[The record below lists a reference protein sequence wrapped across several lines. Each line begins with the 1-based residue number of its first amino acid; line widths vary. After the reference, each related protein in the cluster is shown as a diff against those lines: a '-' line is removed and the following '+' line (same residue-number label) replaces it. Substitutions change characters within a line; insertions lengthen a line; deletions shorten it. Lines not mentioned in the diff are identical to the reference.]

1 MDNNDSRK
9 WLYESLKGKG
19 YDLGSYDEFDS
30 HADEA
35 DTRKWLYE
43 TARESGFDMGSYED
57 FDKGIGYRA
66 LRQEETISVN
76 PQTIADTF
84 SATKSEYPSLK
95 EMATVSRFA
104 PVDFS
109 QKAEVDAMSPYSVE
123 SLGSRLQQL
132 KKDGKLDM
140 IIHQKEERELDRI
153 YSPKKVENETDALE
167 NYRGRF
173 RLTERGKFLNEELDG
188 IRKEIT
194 DRYTNEYLA
203 SDRYKQLS
211 SRYSG
216 KQLNEE
222 IDKDFQQQ
230 YGDRISKDMAP
241 YMDAYN
247 QQVFNRYDVGI
258 QDDLTTLAK
267 GRTINQVA
275 DLRRDIEQELEKTQP
290 EINAPAGSA
299 FIPSS
304 AYGAAQRYGNVQ
316 SKEQQ
321 DRYTSLVAA
330 KNLLDEADDIVNEAS
345 KKGNTTFLGGF
356 SRGVRDKG
364 FDVDTWAMG
373 ITDTAY
379 GSLLR
384 KAAQKSDRGEELS
397 SEEKKLLEA
406 AAVNMATQAYFA
418 SDLGRGYKAGGTSA
432 QSIPFMLEFALNP
445 VSGSGNAIAK
455 GILKYGAKRFGLKAL
470 ESSAVKNG
478 LKVGS
483 RLAGDAV
490 AAAGMT
496 ATSGLG
502 HVASGA
508 QERMLGDVQFDF
520 NEDGKIRYTGR
531 DNQMSDGD
539 AWLRS
544 TLSNTLENQSEMV
557 FNAFKG
563 AGGVVGVPSTGSLF
577 PGIERFSASK
587 AGELYRAIKNNPTYR
602 KLAERTQFHGMPE
615 EYFEEVY
622 NNLVSLPLGEGSW
635 EESTDIDN
643 NIDTFLGVAPTSI
656 VMSML
661 GLGSVAKE
669 SYSTRRNR
677 ERFEKTLSQDELS
690 FFKDLKQRIKDGNI
704 EDAREVVKLTLNDKK
719 LTSEQKKEKI
729 RYVYDMLQENT
740 IEAVRNAEAEDAIQ
754 KETDDIVNS
763 SNQADGTVTECSR
776 IATNEIGETVLV
788 PGHIVGWM
796 GGTVVE
802 NPDGT
807 QSREGGH
814 PIWQPIGS
822 EERIT
827 LHEGEFDPESIKSM
841 PVQDMMDATAEMMR
855 EEAQKKADMESKYDL
870 SRISPPSGGITFT
883 DISGRQITIVDKN
896 PNDPGN
902 GWIVKAP
909 VLDEKGNPKKDEAG
923 NMLEENFPIT
933 NEDYYDTMQ
942 AQLNAQEEVANIQ
955 DESSNLSENQVK
967 DEILPPVGENIM
979 SPYEVTDAI
988 AEVNPTTEPIQEP
1001 NANIL
1006 ASESPVIYKKDKAG
1020 NDTDEVDFENMPI
1033 ENSINYLND
1042 LTGDIDATYKS
1053 VGKTLKKASE
1063 HLVSIQEKVS
1073 KIESEGVDYTDK
1085 KEVNAYN
1092 KAKLELAEAQKK
1104 VDYWNSIGEEIAA
1117 SRVQPGD
1124 KTAEAILSMGEPMNG
1139 EELAAMM
1146 LGTGRLP
1153 ILYDSYKKETG
1164 GRNTEARGMVGL
1176 FATKAKG
1183 GLSIEE
1189 AGELLMLADQE
1200 NGTHF
1205 FDENDPNAGRNT
1217 IIDVLSGARTRGD
1230 LFGFIQRNREV
1241 MAERER
1247 QAELEAY
1254 EQTIARLAE
1263 ASHMTP
1269 EEFIAFEE
1277 NIAQMLEERLKDIPD
1292 EELKSI
1298 FAELYL
1304 DENYG
1309 RSRESDEVGTG
1320 VPEGEERA
1328 GSNEGSPGVLSEER
1342 GDNAGASEYSEER
1355 PELDDEIEQ
1364 SGDGILLEADAV
1376 DGREE
1381 IKFTPPTQIG
1391 GENLLDYAAR
1401 VVESKRVHDA
1411 GSEVDTHPTEAQK
1424 EAGNYKKGHVKIDGF
1439 DITIENPKG
1448 SVRSGVDADG
1458 KPWSVTM
1465 NNTYGYIRGTEGVDG
1480 DHIDV
1485 FLGDS
1490 GNKVYVV
1497 DQLNTE
1503 TGAFD
1508 EHKVM
1513 YGFNSTEE
1521 ATEAYLSN
1529 YSPGWQGL
1537 GAISEVSK
1545 ESFRKWI
1552 DSSHRKT
1559 KPFNEYKSVREVVQ
1573 SEVAQSLEQTEVVVT
1588 GNESETKD
1596 AKVFTVEDVDALR
1609 NNPLTIEEIKGSAVE
1624 PELKTLAMDYLA
1636 GNESFINLVAYQNIY
1651 NDVRNRTRGIEP
1663 NSTGAGE
1670 TQLDEA
1676 INGNQ
1681 GGLESGFG
1689 RGEADNVGA
1698 GGSETSI
1705 SRSGGSGKT
1714 GTKQPTLFDGERSD
1728 HEVRGEE
1735 SAVDG
1740 VSPGRGYSDGSDS
1753 AGGNG
1758 RDVSRP
1764 ARGKTGSRG
1773 TKNDTGRRTNAGHER
1788 VDAVDKSSVS
1798 VDADL
1803 QSALDDFKDIL
1814 HQFGKAGKNDLSLS
1828 LVGLNK
1834 EQIQLL
1840 PRLVSSGVKLGYQ
1853 LIRKEIY
1860 DFKKWAEQMRSLIG
1874 GPLKQAIGYSDT
1886 DVNAFIREMWNSKF
1900 EMDGEVHTLA
1910 EWSAKLGAKK
1920 LKKQVSATLEEKR
1933 AQQMDAES
1941 IPVKI
1946 ADEQNID
1953 ETLPYL
1959 LPQQREDVRLAEVQ
1973 FFDESHQDREHGNG
1987 KGYLFTNGTGTG
1999 KTYTGLGIV
2008 KRFIKQGKNRI
2019 LVVTPSQPKVTD
2031 WMRDAANL
2039 GIELRDLDT
2048 LSKERGT
2055 TATTEKGEG
2064 AVITTFANL
2073 RQNKALLEDTF
2084 DLIVYDESH
2093 RIMENKQGEATIG
2106 ADVHF
2111 MITNRNE
2118 NDALRRYS
2126 IINPKYQAWQKA
2138 QELYKKEMESSRLL
2152 TQHAGDNEI
2161 GAKGEQAKKRLEDAK
2176 AAMQSAEKEWIEE
2189 EGRLKLLVGDA
2200 VKTTKTVF
2208 LSATPFNTRESL
2220 SYTEGYIF
2228 SYPEE
2233 NTKTV
2238 GSYHH
2243 HSPQTE
2249 FYLTHFGAG
2258 YKFRYGRLERSLTNA
2273 DALVKQEIAFSD
2285 YLENELGTKSGR
2297 IIDSEYDYSRDF
2309 PMVTLDRAQD
2319 INDAIEGV
2327 WREDALHPLSDALR
2341 QVWFNYNYTS
2351 ALLETMKISATIPRI
2366 RQHLKM
2372 GRKVVIFHRRVQSK
2386 AALNPPFRTML
2397 GIAREQMRSESD
2409 AEKKKEL
2416 RDAIAL
2422 FEKRHEGLLWYE
2434 QTLDY
2439 SMPREQIAE
2448 AFGAENVLFF
2458 SGKESGKTK
2467 NKAVEAFN
2475 DDDSGK
2481 NIIVIQEASGKEGI
2495 SLHDTSG
2502 KHQRVLITLALPQSP
2517 ITALQIEG
2525 RIYRI
2530 GNRSN
2535 AIFEYPLL
2543 GLDSEMIL
2551 FGQQFN
2557 QQVSTTENLALG
2569 SKARD
2574 LRSSFTRGVEEHTNV
2589 PLEQQGLGGKEFD
2602 KGKQEM
2608 ADPYEDAVLDY
2619 YGNQKVRGRRDNRE
2633 GMDYFATPEPVG
2645 FKMVEWAMPQEGES
2659 ALEPSAGHG
2668 AIARYVSRD
2677 VSLTAI
2683 EPSNSLFGKLQ
2694 LKAGGMGRK
2703 FVNDLFENYAF
2714 QNKHDV
2720 IVMNPPFGT
2729 AGKKAM
2735 DHLEKAF
2742 DHLTEGGRVVA
2753 LIPRG
2758 QMDKR
2763 FEKWYG
2769 GKKEAVVTAEINLP
2783 PCTFEQA
2790 GTSVYAR
2797 VVVLDR
2803 IGREETRR
2811 KAPQR
2816 RNIDLSGIKTVK
2828 ELFERLKDVKVP
2840 GRTIDEV
2847 ARNMKNAKKTVK
2859 EFKEI
2864 KGVDVIVDTHGIYAY
2879 RWNGRTLFSQ
2889 KFDSESMANIPNEY
2903 ARMHYWIEANG
2914 TANME
2919 NRTKEQIEVYVT
2931 GMKTLRNLAG
2941 KTHEQLMEES
2951 ERGKNIFPAE
2961 NTTGTDVSSE
2971 QRRSGDKYSYKE
2983 DRNTKTG
2990 EVMHLA
2996 IPLSK
3001 DLDRELYLQMAA
3013 CAKRNG
3019 GYWNRFKKAFHF
3031 QTKEGADRFIKESAT
3046 IGEDDNVRFRLPD
3059 NEGVNGNPA
3068 VEQAEIR
3075 AEVEELA
3082 DTLHTPIR
3090 IVKSAEELPEEDVAH
3105 KRIENGDGIKGW
3117 FDIKSE
3123 EMAIYLPNATS
3134 VEDARES
3141 VFHEVVGH
3149 YGLRKLFGEDFNTFL
3164 DNVYANVSPEI
3175 RKQIVARAKEQ
3186 GNILDLREATE
3197 EYLAALA
3204 ERGFDSVEE
3213 RTLWQKIKKA
3223 FIDMLRKAGVH
3234 LGFDLTDNELRYV
3247 LWRSYQNLE
3256 SQSIMDRAADIDMQR
3271 RLRVGNFREN
3281 EAEREKSAENYERA
3295 LRTVNEF
3302 AEKHVGAGN
3311 VFVIR
3316 SKEKLREQLEA
3327 KDFTPEAVDEVEKWM
3342 EEGHTKAF
3350 FDPNSHNPIFVLDTN
3365 ISNEKLNSYLWH
3377 ENTHKALRDLFKDK
3391 IDEEVLKVYDSFKVD
3406 ENFEELDTYIRELY
3420 VGEAEETIREECIV
3434 HFFETLYNEYGEE
3447 VLGRNLLACKE
3458 NIKNRL
3464 FKKIY
3469 NQILYGTEESTEPRE
3484 RVGRNAYSGHE
3495 ELSPKME
3502 MRNANDEKNKS
3513 GRVQGETEKRFR
3525 TGEPTGEERRAS
3537 EKVDKSTLS
3546 LNDSAFRMSKWK
3558 KIREAYQDGMISV
3571 KLMQDYLAQKTGK
3584 AIPEWMDVYL
3594 YENSK
3599 SGRSGYRMEQFH
3611 KKLYAPLMQ
3620 EAGRLMQE
3628 DRNNGSSMEEAERLL
3643 DVYMKAKHGLEERN
3657 ERMRREAMLKKINS
3671 IKDED
3676 AKSVALQEMGESGI
3690 QDIAFSDESLEKFR
3704 VNLLLKDYSGLI
3716 GLAGKDENGND
3727 KSMPEVERY
3736 AREAISTYEANHDT
3750 KKLWELVKDVS
3761 EYALKEEY
3769 EGGLIDKE
3777 TYETIRDMYKY
3788 YIPLRGRNEKTAED
3802 FFSYIERGASDTGFE
3817 NVIKKAYGHTYESGN
3832 AFAYLAKMAETAI
3845 VQSEKNR
3852 VKQRLLWMARN
3863 YRDPSIMEIAN
3874 VWYVKD
3880 SEGQWVEKVPE
3891 LAGTE
3896 GEQKQAMIEFNQQ
3909 MEELQKEGKAKR
3921 KLGKVDIGV
3930 PISTYQAQEHQVRVK
3945 ENGREYVINI
3955 NADPRIAH
3963 AINGYGGN
3971 EGQLKILLDGID
3983 WTVRNLAAL
3992 NTSWN
3997 PEFAVGN
4004 IIRDLEYAAGS
4015 SFVKEGVRYAAK
4027 GAKNTVPAM
4036 AAMQRYFRGKQDM
4049 SNQMDKYLQ
4058 EFFENGGETGF
4069 THLSNLNLHEK
4080 RAKKML
4086 KRASRGKELRTGEN
4100 IINQANRFIEMIP
4113 RFTTYVASRESGKS
4127 IISSVNDA
4135 KNITVNFNRRGSGRM
4150 ADWRTDGVVVS
4161 LATFMA
4167 PVLSRMQMF
4176 ANASI
4181 QGTANYFGSAKNHP
4195 VRWASTTASV
4205 AAMGV
4210 LSAVI
4215 SNMLG
4220 GDDEPRYED
4229 IPEWVRHSNFTLFNG
4244 KNYFSL
4250 PLTMEYR
4257 PFYTLGES
4265 MAMVYLGKSDMKKAA
4280 KSVGMSMWDNW
4291 NPLSVELFK
4300 SGSPTPLLTPFYEN
4314 LKDEDYKGSKITGRT
4329 SWNAYLP
4336 EYQRAK
4342 KGTGDVFMWVS
4353 EGLNDVTGGNKYE
4366 RGWAQVNPSQ
4376 LEHLVIGWSGGTGR
4390 AVSGLYEVIEST
4402 IAGEK
4407 PELERAPIVRRFYGK
4422 VTEENRYRRLKK
4434 EFKDKVTEANN
4445 LMKSLKRMQK
4455 DYENPLDYAA
4465 RINEIYKDGEY
4476 EKAYNLIEDNKT
4488 LKDYEAYYNGSETQ
4502 EDADDVMKSMIDIL
4516 EEALDE

>member
-57 FDKGIGYRA
+57 FDKGIGY
-66 LRQEETISVN
+66 LVPRQEETNSTS
-76 PQTIADTF
+76 PQTMLNTF
-84 SATKSEYPSLK
+84 SPAESEYPSLK
-95 EMATVSRFA
+95 EMADVSRFA
-104 PVDFS
+104 PIDFS
-109 QKAEVDAMSPYSVE
+109 QNTEVNAMSPYSVE

-188 IRKEIT
+188 IRKEIA

-222 IDKDFQQQ
+222 IDKDFQQL
-230 YGDRISKDMAP
+230 YGDQISKDMAP

-275 DLRRDIEQELEKTQP
+275 DLRRDIEQELGKTQP

-330 KNLLDEADDIVNEAS
+330 KNLLDEADDIGNEAS

-364 FDVDTWAMG
+364 FDVNTWAMG
-373 ITDTAY
+373 VTDTAY

-502 HVASGA
+502 HVTSGA
-508 QERMLGDVQFDF
+508 QERMLGDVQFNF
-520 NEDGKIRYTGR
+520 NEDGKVRYTGR
-531 DNQMSDGD
+531 ENQMSDGD

-544 TLSNTLENQSEMV
+544 TLLNTLENQSEMV

-563 AGGVVGVPSTGSLF
+563 VGSVVGVSNTGNLF
-577 PGIERFSASK
+577 PGIERFSALK

-669 SYSTRRNR
+669 SYFTRRNR

-704 EDAREVVKLTLNDKK
+704 EDAREFVKLTLSDKK
-719 LTSEQKKEKI
+719 LTSEQKKEEI

-740 IEAVRNAEAEDAIQ
+740 IEAVRNAETEDAIQ

-763 SNQADGTVTECSR
+763 SNQADGTVTECNR
-776 IATNEIGETVLV
+776 ITTNEIGETVLV

-796 GGTVVE
+796 GGTIIE
-802 NPDGT
+802 NADGT
-807 QSREGGH
+807 QSREGGQ

-822 EERIT
+822 KERIT
-827 LHEGEFDPESIKSM
+827 LHEGEYDPESIKSM
-841 PVQDMMDATAEMMR
+841 PTKDMMEATAEMMR
-855 EEAQKKADMESKYDL
+855 EEAQKKAEMESKYDL
-870 SRISPPSGGITFT
+870 NRINPPHADMDFIDKDGNKYH
-883 DISGRQITIVDKN
+883 IVDKN
-896 PNDPGN
+896 PNG
-902 GWIVKAP
+902 GWIAEAFSV
-909 VLDEKGNPKKDEAG
+909 DEKGNPTSQMVEITDE
-923 NMLEENFPIT
+923 E
-933 NEDYYDTMQ
+933 YYDTMQ
-942 AQLNAQEEVANIQ
+942 AQLDAQEEAANIQ
-955 DESSNLSENQVK
+955 EESSNLSENQAEN
-967 DEILPPVGENIM
+967 EIFSPAGENIVT
-979 SPYEVTDAI
+979 PNEVPDAI
-988 AEVNPTTEPIQEP
+988 AEVNPAPEPIQEQKP
-1001 NANIL
+1001 ALPVDEKGNIL
-1006 ASESPVIYKKDKAG
+1006 YHKMPVEDTIADLTDGALDDNEIDGFIAANKAEAGKLLKKVSESAPKISTNKAK
-1020 NDTDEVDFENMPI
+1020 
-1033 ENSINYLND
+1033 YLSD
-1042 LTGDIDATYKS
+1042 
-1053 VGKTLKKASE
+1053 KKAW
-1063 HLVSIQEKVS
+1063 QEKVA
-1073 KIESEGVDYTDK
+1073 D
-1085 KEVNAYN
+1085 
-1092 KAKLELAEAQKK
+1092 AQAR

-1117 SRVQPGD
+1117 FRVQPGD
-1124 KTAEAILSMGEPMNG
+1124 KTAEAILSMGEPLNG

-1164 GRNTEARGMVGL
+1164 GRNAEARGMVGL
-1176 FATKAKG
+1176 FATKANG

-1189 AGELLMLADQE
+1189 AGEQLMLADQE

-1205 FDENDPNAGRNT
+1205 FDENDPNAGRNA

-1230 LFGFIQRNREV
+1230 LFGFIQRNREAL
-1241 MAERER
+1241 AERER

-1320 VPEGEERA
+1320 VPEGEERV

-1355 PELDDEIEQ
+1355 PELDDEIRQ
-1364 SGDGILLEADAV
+1364 SGDGVLSEADAV

-1381 IKFTPPTQIG
+1381 VAPIGIGPFGNIYTQFKGKAKEAIAFLLGKKSGEAIGALHHPDIGEIDLVWGKVGTGKSNGFGLSKLAEYHPEVLDNLQELLNEMKIVKRSENRINLESNTHKAAIRLEWDGVRKNWLLTAFEKEAPTPIDKTTDT
-1391 GENLLDYAAR
+1391 GENPNDLQSDTALLQDVSASSENKDSNVSENKQENAGFVSPSRIEGEPILDYAAR
-1401 VVESKRVHDA
+1401 MVESKRVHDA
-1411 GSEVDTHPTEAQK
+1411 GSEVDTTPTEAQK

-1465 NNTYGYIRGTEGVDG
+1465 NNTYGYIRGTESVDG

-1497 DQLNTE
+1497 DQVKPD
-1503 TGAFD
+1503 GSFD

-1513 YGFNSTEE
+1513 YGFNSMEE

-1545 ESFRKWI
+1545 ESFKKWI

-1559 KPFNEYKSVREVVQ
+1559 KPFVDYKSVKVENGGETVVNLPESNPIVSSKKSELGIEIPAMTEEEYIASEGYGFSGIGDVALHKGKQRTSKQQDKIVESQAKKDEDYARHREILRKTYRDKLSKGELREPSTIEKLLKTANGNPDNESTQAARRTLQKRGIDWQENSVRFRETV
-1573 SEVAQSLEQTEVVVT
+1573 SLEGQDVIEETNERFNEELKNFTEENADKVHFNLGMPSAVLVA
-1588 GNESETKD
+1588 GGVENKPIKLYGSKLL
-1596 AKVFTVEDVDALR
+1596 AKVKKHGFTISELHNLPLSVASPIAVF
-1609 NNPLTIEEIKGSAVE
+1609 NNIDRKGNRSVLT
-1624 PELKTLAMDYLA
+1624 ELKT
-1636 GNESFINLVAYQNIY
+1636 E
-1651 NDVRNRTRGIEP
+1651 
-1663 NSTGAGE
+1663 
-1670 TQLDEA
+1670 
-1676 INGNQ
+1676 NGNFLVTIDL
-1681 GGLESGFG
+1681 GK
-1689 RGEADNVGA
+1689 GEDAD
-1698 GGSETSI
+1698 
-1705 SRSGGSGKT
+1705 
-1714 GTKQPTLFDGERSD
+1714 FDI
-1728 HEVRGEE
+1728 V
-1735 SAVDG
+1735 
-1740 VSPGRGYSDGSDS
+1740 
-1753 AGGNG
+1753 
-1758 RDVSRP
+1758 
-1764 ARGKTGSRG
+1764 
-1773 TKNDTGRRTNAGHER
+1773 
-1788 VDAVDKSSVS
+1788 SSV
-1798 VDADL
+1798 
-1803 QSALDDFKDIL
+1803 F
-1814 HQFGKAGKNDLSLS
+1814 GKND
-1828 LVGLNK
+1828 
-1834 EQIQLL
+1834 
-1840 PRLVSSGVKLGYQ
+1840 SSV
-1853 LIRKEIY
+1853 
-1860 DFKKWAEQMRSLIG
+1860 
-1874 GPLKQAIGYSDT
+1874 
-1886 DVNAFIREMWNSKF
+1886 VNWIN
-1900 EMDGEVHTLA
+1900 
-1910 EWSAKLGAKK
+1910 
-1920 LKKQVSATLEEKR
+1920 
-1933 AQQMDAES
+1933 
-1941 IPVKI
+1941 
-1946 ADEQNID
+1946 
-1953 ETLPYL
+1953 
-1959 LPQQREDVRLAEVQ
+1959 
-1973 FFDESHQDREHGNG
+1973 
-1987 KGYLFTNGTGTG
+1987 KGYA
-1999 KTYTGLGIV
+1999 TYI
-2008 KRFIKQGKNRI
+2008 
-2019 LVVTPSQPKVTD
+2019 D
-2031 WMRDAANL
+2031 
-2039 GIELRDLDT
+2039 
-2048 LSKERGT
+2048 KE
-2055 TATTEKGEG
+2055 
-2064 AVITTFANL
+2064 
-2073 RQNKALLEDTF
+2073 KALNYL
-2084 DLIVYDESH
+2084 H
-2093 RIMENKQGEATIG
+2093 
-2106 ADVHF
+2106 
-2111 MITNRNE
+2111 
-2118 NDALRRYS
+2118 
-2126 IINPKYQAWQKA
+2126 
-2138 QELYKKEMESSRLL
+2138 
-2152 TQHAGDNEI
+2152 
-2161 GAKGEQAKKRLEDAK
+2161 
-2176 AAMQSAEKEWIEE
+2176 
-2189 EGRLKLLVGDA
+2189 
-2200 VKTTKTVF
+2200 
-2208 LSATPFNTRESL
+2208 LSAP
-2220 SYTEGYIF
+2220 
-2228 SYPEE
+2228 
-2233 NTKTV
+2233 
-2238 GSYHH
+2238 
-2243 HSPQTE
+2243 
-2249 FYLTHFGAG
+2249 
-2258 YKFRYGRLERSLTNA
+2258 
-2273 DALVKQEIAFSD
+2273 
-2285 YLENELGTKSGR
+2285 
-2297 IIDSEYDYSRDF
+2297 
-2309 PMVTLDRAQD
+2309 
-2319 INDAIEGV
+2319 
-2327 WREDALHPLSDALR
+2327 
-2341 QVWFNYNYTS
+2341 
-2351 ALLETMKISATIPRI
+2351 
-2366 RQHLKM
+2366 
-2372 GRKVVIFHRRVQSK
+2372 
-2386 AALNPPFRTML
+2386 
-2397 GIAREQMRSESD
+2397 
-2409 AEKKKEL
+2409 
-2416 RDAIAL
+2416 
-2422 FEKRHEGLLWYE
+2422 
-2434 QTLDY
+2434 
-2439 SMPREQIAE
+2439 IAE
-2448 AFGAENVLFF
+2448 A
-2458 SGKESGKTK
+2458 
-2467 NKAVEAFN
+2467 
-2475 DDDSGK
+2475 
-2481 NIIVIQEASGKEGI
+2481 
-2495 SLHDTSG
+2495 
-2502 KHQRVLITLALPQSP
+2502 
-2517 ITALQIEG
+2517 
-2525 RIYRI
+2525 
-2530 GNRSN
+2530 
-2535 AIFEYPLL
+2535 
-2543 GLDSEMIL
+2543 
-2551 FGQQFN
+2551 
-2557 QQVSTTENLALG
+2557 
-2569 SKARD
+2569 
-2574 LRSSFTRGVEEHTNV
+2574 
-2589 PLEQQGLGGKEFD
+2589 
-2602 KGKQEM
+2602 
-2608 ADPYEDAVLDY
+2608 
-2619 YGNQKVRGRRDNRE
+2619 
-2633 GMDYFATPEPVG
+2633 
-2645 FKMVEWAMPQEGES
+2645 
-2659 ALEPSAGHG
+2659 
-2668 AIARYVSRD
+2668 
-2677 VSLTAI
+2677 
-2683 EPSNSLFGKLQ
+2683 SNSSELSSATKI
-2694 LKAGGMGRK
+2694 
-2703 FVNDLFENYAF
+2703 VESFENPTIE
-2714 QNKHDV
+2714 QGK
-2720 IVMNPPFGT
+2720 IV
-2729 AGKKAM
+2729 
-2735 DHLEKAF
+2735 
-2742 DHLTEGGRVVA
+2742 
-2753 LIPRG
+2753 
-2758 QMDKR
+2758 
-2763 FEKWYG
+2763 
-2769 GKKEAVVTAEINLP
+2769 
-2783 PCTFEQA
+2783 
-2790 GTSVYAR
+2790 S
-2797 VVVLDR
+2797 
-2803 IGREETRR
+2803 
-2811 KAPQR
+2811 
-2816 RNIDLSGIKTVK
+2816 
-2828 ELFERLKDVKVP
+2828 
-2840 GRTIDEV
+2840 
-2847 ARNMKNAKKTVK
+2847 
-2859 EFKEI
+2859 
-2864 KGVDVIVDTHGIYAY
+2864 
-2879 RWNGRTLFSQ
+2879 
-2889 KFDSESMANIPNEY
+2889 
-2903 ARMHYWIEANG
+2903 
-2914 TANME
+2914 
-2919 NRTKEQIEVYVT
+2919 
-2931 GMKTLRNLAG
+2931 
-2941 KTHEQLMEES
+2941 
-2951 ERGKNIFPAE
+2951 
-2961 NTTGTDVSSE
+2961 
-2971 QRRSGDKYSYKE
+2971 
-2983 DRNTKTG
+2983 
-2990 EVMHLA
+2990 
-2996 IPLSK
+2996 
-3001 DLDRELYLQMAA
+3001 
-3013 CAKRNG
+3013 
-3019 GYWNRFKKAFHF
+3019 
-3031 QTKEGADRFIKESAT
+3031 
-3046 IGEDDNVRFRLPD
+3046 
-3059 NEGVNGNPA
+3059 
-3068 VEQAEIR
+3068 
-3075 AEVEELA
+3075 EVESLA
-3082 DTLHTPIR
+3082 DSLHTPVR
-3090 IVKSAEELPEEDVAH
+3090 AVKSAEELPEGDVTR

-3117 FDIKSE
+3117 FDTKSE

-3175 RKQIVARAKEQ
+3175 RKQIVARAKER

-3197 EYLAALA
+3197 EYLATLA

-3213 RTLWQKIKKA
+3213 RTLWQKIKDA

-3247 LWRSYQNLE
+3247 LWKSYQNLE

-3281 EAEREKSAENYERA
+3281 ETELHYSELKKEADRLKELTGRD
-3295 LRTVNEF
+3295 VN
-3302 AEKHVGAGN
+3302 
-3311 VFVIR
+3311 
-3316 SKEKLREQLEA
+3316 
-3327 KDFTPEAVDEVEKWM
+3327 
-3342 EEGHTKAF
+3342 
-3350 FDPNSHNPIFVLDTN
+3350 
-3365 ISNEKLNSYLWH
+3365 
-3377 ENTHKALRDLFKDK
+3377 
-3391 IDEEVLKVYDSFKVD
+3391 
-3406 ENFEELDTYIRELY
+3406 
-3420 VGEAEETIREECIV
+3420 
-3434 HFFETLYNEYGEE
+3434 
-3447 VLGRNLLACKE
+3447 LGRNEEEIAFMMSNDGADAGTIDHVRNTFARAREEGKKFFGFFDADTGKVYLCADQIDSVEILYSVWAHENGHNATFHNFAENDLSNLYDILGEEDLKRVIPKGYFEEALPKSIIADEYLSRILADMLSDKELFNDLTNKNIETVLEEIELPNEIILPYLSRNLKYIFNEGKE
-3458 NIKNRL
+3458 NYNRKN
-3464 FKKIY
+3464 
-3469 NQILYGTEESTEPRE
+3469 G
-3484 RVGRNAYSGHE
+3484 SG
-3495 ELSPKME
+3495 
-3502 MRNANDEKNKS
+3502 DGVVVS
-3513 GRVQGETEKRFR
+3513 GRSKTSSKESIQGETEKRFR
-3525 TGEPTGEERRAS
+3525 TGEPTGKRQRATG
-3537 EKVDKSTLS
+3537 KVDKSTLS
-3546 LNDSAFRMSKWK
+3546 LNDSAFRMSKWE

-3628 DRNNGSSMEEAERLL
+3628 DRNNGSSVEEAARLL

-3690 QDIAFSDESLEKFR
+3690 QDIVFSDESLEKFR

-3769 EGGLIDKE
+3769 EGGLIDRE
-3777 TYETIRDMYKY
+3777 TYEAIRDMYKY
-3788 YIPLRGRNEKTAED
+3788 YIPLRGRSEKTAED

-3896 GEQKQAMIEFNQQ
+3896 GEQKQAMAEFNQQ

-3921 KLGKVDIGV
+3921 KLEKVDIGV

-4004 IIRDLEYAAGS
+4004 IIRDGEYALGS
-4015 SFVKEGVRYAAK
+4015 SFIKEGIGYAAK
-4027 GAKNTVPAM
+4027 GAKNTVPAV

-4210 LSAVI
+4210 LSAII

-4220 GDDEPRYED
+4220 GDDEPGYED

-4280 KSVGMSMWDNW
+4280 KSVGVSMWDNW

-4342 KGTGDVFMWVS
+4342 KGTGDVFMWIS

-4366 RGWAQVNPSQ
+4366 RGGAQVNPSQ
-4376 LEHLVIGWSGGTGR
+4376 LEHLVMGWSGGTGR
-4390 AVSGLYEVIEST
+4390 AVSGLYEVIKST
-4402 IAGEK
+4402 IAGEN

-4422 VTEENRYRRLKK
+4422 VTEENRYRRLRK
-4434 EFKDKVTEANN
+4434 EFKEKVTEADN

-4465 RINEIYKDGEY
+4465 RVNEIYRDGEY

-4488 LKDYEAYYNGSETQ
+4488 LRDYEAYYNGSETQ

-4516 EEALDE
+4516 EEALKE

>member
-66 LRQEETISVN
+66 PRQEETISVN

-84 SATKSEYPSLK
+84 SATESEYPSLK

-104 PVDFS
+104 PIDFS
-109 QKAEVDAMSPYSVE
+109 QNTEVNAMSPYSVE

-203 SDRYKQLS
+203 SDRYKRLS

-267 GRTINQVA
+267 GRTKNQVA

-356 SRGVRDKG
+356 GRGTRDKG

-379 GSLLR
+379 GSLLK

-406 AAVNMATQAYFA
+406 AAVNMATQAYFS
-418 SDLGRGYKAGGTSA
+418 SDLGRGYKAGSTSA

-531 DNQMSDGD
+531 ENQMSDGD

-643 NIDTFLGVAPTSI
+643 NIDTFLGVAPTGI

-661 GLGSVAKE
+661 GLGSVARE

-677 ERFEKTLSQDELS
+677 DRFEKTLSQDELS

-704 EDAREVVKLTLNDKK
+704 EDAREFVKLTLNDEK
-719 LTSEQKKEKI
+719 LTPAEKKEKI

-740 IEAVRNAEAEDAIQ
+740 IEAVQNAEIEDVIQ

-776 IATNEIGETVLV
+776 ITTNEIGETVLV

-796 GGTVVE
+796 GGTIIE
-802 NPDGT
+802 NEDGT
-807 QSREGGH
+807 KSREGGQ
-814 PIWQPIGS
+814 PIWQAVGS
-822 EERIT
+822 KERIT

-855 EEAQKKADMESKYDL
+855 EEAQKKAEMESKYDL
-870 SRISPPSGGITFT
+870 SRINPPSGGTTFT
-883 DISGRQITIVDKN
+883 DISGRQITLVDKN
-896 PNDPGN
+896 PNG
-902 GWIVKAP
+902 GWIAKTP
-909 VLDEKGNPKKDEAG
+909 VLDDKGNPKKDKAE
-923 NMLEENFPIT
+923 NLLEENLTIT

-942 AQLNAQEEVANIQ
+942 AQLDAQEKETALQQKYGTKVLDDGRTAVITSEKNGEISYDVIGFRSNLEDSGNMSLQ
-955 DESSNLSENQVK
+955 EYESLRDYVPVQEEELDDDGLPVNSRQEENSSNLSENQA
-967 DEILPPVGENIM
+967 ENETLSPAGENIVT
-979 SPYEVTDAI
+979 PNEVPAAI
-988 AEVNPTTEPIQEP
+988 GEANPAPEPMQEQKP
-1001 NANIL
+1001 ALPVDEKGNIL
-1006 ASESPVIYKKDKAG
+1006 YHKMPV
-1020 NDTDEVDFENMPI
+1020 ENTI
-1033 ENSINYLND
+1033 AD
-1042 LTGDIDATYKS
+1042 LTDGTLDDNEIDGFIAANKAEA
-1053 VGKTLKKASE
+1053 GKLLKK
-1063 HLVSIQEKVS
+1063 VSGSAPKISTNKAKYLADKKAWQEKVA
-1073 KIESEGVDYTDK
+1073 D
-1085 KEVNAYN
+1085 
-1092 KAKLELAEAQKK
+1092 AQAR

-1320 VPEGEERA
+1320 VPEGEGRA
-1328 GSNEGSPGVLSEER
+1328 ESNEGSPGVLSEEW

-1411 GSEVDTHPTEAQK
+1411 GSEVDTNPTEAQK

-1458 KPWSVTM
+1458 RPWSVTM

-1503 TGAFD
+1503 TEAFD

-1513 YGFNSTEE
+1513 YGFNSMDE

-1545 ESFRKWI
+1545 ESFKKWI

-1559 KPFNEYKSVREVVQ
+1559 KPFVDYKSVKVENGGETVANLPESNPIASSKKSELGIEIPAMTEEEYIASEGYGFSGIGDVALHKGKQRTSKQQDKIVESQAKKDEDYARHREILRKTYRDKL
-1573 SEVAQSLEQTEVVVT
+1573 SKGELREPSTIEKLLKTAN
-1588 GNESETKD
+1588 GNPDNESTQ
-1596 AKVFTVEDVDALR
+1596 AAR
-1609 NNPLTIEEIKGSAVE
+1609 R
-1624 PELKTLAMDYLA
+1624 TL
-1636 GNESFINLVAYQNIY
+1636 QK
-1651 NDVRNRTRGIEP
+1651 RGIDW
-1663 NSTGAGE
+1663 
-1670 TQLDEA
+1670 Q
-1676 INGNQ
+1676 
-1681 GGLESGFG
+1681 
-1689 RGEADNVGA
+1689 
-1698 GGSETSI
+1698 ETSI
-1705 SRSGGSGKT
+1705 RFRETDTSEEQAIIEKAKEDGTYLKAPNGKPTNLNEKQWAQVRTKAFKRWFGDWEKAVRVEKLRKSKPIKIT
-1714 GTKQPTLFDGERSD
+1714 GEEIVPSSD
-1728 HEVRGEE
+1728 LKVYKKNALEYGKSLRGEYTN
-1735 SAVDG
+1735 
-1740 VSPGRGYSDGSDS
+1740 R
-1753 AGGNG
+1753 
-1758 RDVSRP
+1758 
-1764 ARGKTGSRG
+1764 
-1773 TKNDTGRRTNAGHER
+1773 DTGELVSIGKNGIKEVLHHDFKNIEQLQSVAAIPQIIEKSIYIDSMPNNDSK
-1788 VDAVDKSSVS
+1788 VDAEKFDYYVCGLNIGRVNYTVRSVFVTLKDGTRYYDHKLTKIEKGKLLDSLFGTTPGFNQETSLASEYKDTKLISLLQANSSKVVDENGEPMVVYHGS
-1798 VDADL
+1798 L
-1803 QSALDDFKDIL
+1803 NDFKIFEYGKIRATRRAGFYFTRNKDLAKNYQKEGKLIEAFVNL
-1814 HQFGKAGKNDLSLS
+1814 RKPLNPDETKKEITKELFLEIANKAGIERDM
-1828 LVGLNK
+1828 NK
-1834 EQIQLL
+1834 L
-1840 PRLVSSGVKLGYQ
+1840 
-1853 LIRKEIY
+1853 Y
-1860 DFKKWAEQMRSLIG
+1860 D
-1874 GPLKQAIGYSDT
+1874 
-1886 DVNAFIREMWNSKF
+1886 
-1900 EMDGEVHTLA
+1900 
-1910 EWSAKLGAKK
+1910 
-1920 LKKQVSATLEEKR
+1920 
-1933 AQQMDAES
+1933 
-1941 IPVKI
+1941 I
-1946 ADEQNID
+1946 ADSDID
-1953 ETLPYL
+1953 LVEFLISANN
-1959 LPQQREDVRLAEVQ
+1959 D
-1973 FFDESHQDREHGNG
+1973 
-1987 KGYLFTNGTGTG
+1987 
-1999 KTYTGLGIV
+1999 
-2008 KRFIKQGKNRI
+2008 IKAI
-2019 LVVTPSQPKVTD
+2019 
-2031 WMRDAANL
+2031 
-2039 GIELRDLDT
+2039 
-2048 LSKERGT
+2048 
-2055 TATTEKGEG
+2055 
-2064 AVITTFANL
+2064 
-2073 RQNKALLEDTF
+2073 
-2084 DLIVYDESH
+2084 
-2093 RIMENKQGEATIG
+2093 
-2106 ADVHF
+2106 
-2111 MITNRNE
+2111 
-2118 NDALRRYS
+2118 NDALYTVTKYDG
-2126 IINPKYQAWQKA
+2126 II
-2138 QELYKKEMESSRLL
+2138 
-2152 TQHAGDNEI
+2152 T
-2161 GAKGEQAKKRLEDAK
+2161 EDRGL
-2176 AAMQSAEKEWIEE
+2176 
-2189 EGRLKLLVGDA
+2189 GR
-2200 VKTTKTVF
+2200 
-2208 LSATPFNTRESL
+2208 N
-2220 SYTEGYIF
+2220 Y
-2228 SYPEE
+2228 
-2233 NTKTV
+2233 
-2238 GSYHH
+2238 
-2243 HSPQTE
+2243 
-2249 FYLTHFGAG
+2249 
-2258 YKFRYGRLERSLTNA
+2258 
-2273 DALVKQEIAFSD
+2273 IAFSP
-2285 YLENELGTKSGR
+2285 N
-2297 IIDSEYDYSRDF
+2297 
-2309 PMVTLDRAQD
+2309 
-2319 INDAIEGV
+2319 
-2327 WREDALHPLSDALR
+2327 
-2341 QVWFNYNYTS
+2341 
-2351 ALLETMKISATIPRI
+2351 
-2366 RQHLKM
+2366 
-2372 GRKVVIFHRRVQSK
+2372 
-2386 AALNPPFRTML
+2386 
-2397 GIAREQMRSESD
+2397 
-2409 AEKKKEL
+2409 
-2416 RDAIAL
+2416 
-2422 FEKRHEGLLWYE
+2422 
-2434 QTLDY
+2434 
-2439 SMPREQIAE
+2439 QI
-2448 AFGAENVLFF
+2448 
-2458 SGKESGKTK
+2458 K
-2467 NKAVEAFN
+2467 
-2475 DDDSGK
+2475 
-2481 NIIVIQEASGKEGI
+2481 
-2495 SLHDTSG
+2495 
-2502 KHQRVLITLALPQSP
+2502 
-2517 ITALQIEG
+2517 
-2525 RIYRI
+2525 
-2530 GNRSN
+2530 
-2535 AIFEYPLL
+2535 
-2543 GLDSEMIL
+2543 
-2551 FGQQFN
+2551 
-2557 QQVSTTENLALG
+2557 
-2569 SKARD
+2569 
-2574 LRSSFTRGVEEHTNV
+2574 
-2589 PLEQQGLGGKEFD
+2589 
-2602 KGKQEM
+2602 
-2608 ADPYEDAVLDY
+2608 
-2619 YGNQKVRGRRDNRE
+2619 
-2633 GMDYFATPEPVG
+2633 
-2645 FKMVEWAMPQEGES
+2645 S
-2659 ALEPSAGHG
+2659 ALENVGTFSSENDD
-2668 AIARYVSRD
+2668 IRY
-2677 VSLTAI
+2677 
-2683 EPSNSLFGKLQ
+2683 
-2694 LKAGGMGRK
+2694 
-2703 FVNDLFENYAF
+2703 
-2714 QNKHDV
+2714 
-2720 IVMNPPFGT
+2720 
-2729 AGKKAM
+2729 
-2735 DHLEKAF
+2735 
-2742 DHLTEGGRVVA
+2742 
-2753 LIPRG
+2753 
-2758 QMDKR
+2758 
-2763 FEKWYG
+2763 
-2769 GKKEAVVTAEINLP
+2769 
-2783 PCTFEQA
+2783 
-2790 GTSVYAR
+2790 
-2797 VVVLDR
+2797 
-2803 IGREETRR
+2803 REEEV
-2811 KAPQR
+2811 QS
-2816 RNIDLSGIKTVK
+2816 LKTK
-2828 ELFERLKDVKVP
+2828 KVS
-2840 GRTIDEV
+2840 
-2847 ARNMKNAKKTVK
+2847 
-2859 EFKEI
+2859 
-2864 KGVDVIVDTHGIYAY
+2864 IV
-2879 RWNGRTLFSQ
+2879 
-2889 KFDSESMANIPNEY
+2889 
-2903 ARMHYWIEANG
+2903 
-2914 TANME
+2914 
-2919 NRTKEQIEVYVT
+2919 
-2931 GMKTLRNLAG
+2931 
-2941 KTHEQLMEES
+2941 
-2951 ERGKNIFPAE
+2951 
-2961 NTTGTDVSSE
+2961 
-2971 QRRSGDKYSYKE
+2971 SY
-2983 DRNTKTG
+2983 
-2990 EVMHLA
+2990 
-2996 IPLSK
+2996 
-3001 DLDRELYLQMAA
+3001 
-3013 CAKRNG
+3013 
-3019 GYWNRFKKAFHF
+3019 
-3031 QTKEGADRFIKESAT
+3031 
-3046 IGEDDNVRFRLPD
+3046 
-3059 NEGVNGNPA
+3059 
-3068 VEQAEIR
+3068 
-3075 AEVEELA
+3075 VEELA

-3090 IVKSAEELPEEDVAH
+3090 IVKSAEELSEEDVAR

-3175 RKQIVARAKEQ
+3175 RKQIVNRAKEQ

-3204 ERGFDSVEE
+3204 ERGFDNVEE
-3213 RTLWQKIKKA
+3213 RTLWQKIKDA
-3223 FIDMLRKAGVH
+3223 FIDMLCKAGVH

-3281 EAEREKSAENYERA
+3281 EAEHEKSPENYERT
-3295 LRTVNEF
+3295 LHTVNEF
-3302 AEKHVGAGN
+3302 AEKHIGAGS
-3311 VFVIR
+3311 VFVVR
-3316 SKEKLREQLEA
+3316 SSEKMQEQLEA
-3327 KDFTPEAVDEVEKWM
+3327 IGLD
-3342 EEGHTKAF
+3342 KA
-3350 FDPNSHNPIFVLDTN
+3350 T
-3365 ISNEKLNSYLWH
+3365 ISNYENQVINEGALACYNQELDKIIIFNANAQIDEINAYLWH
-3377 ENTHKALRDLFKDK
+3377 ESVHRALRNLFGDKNADVIEPIYQWLESRHPEKCKAIREKYNQDSEDVQKEECVVRFFENMFTKHGAEGLKKIIDGAKPDLSDFFG
-3391 IDEEVLKVYDSFKVD
+3391 KVY
-3406 ENFEELDTYIRELY
+3406 N
-3420 VGEAEETIREECIV
+3420 AIV
-3434 HFFETLYNEYGEE
+3434 
-3447 VLGRNLLACKE
+3447 
-3458 NIKNRL
+3458 
-3464 FKKIY
+3464 
-3469 NQILYGTEESTEPRE
+3469 YGTEESADNRGSSRRMGDGSKE
-3484 RVGRNAYSGHE
+3484 RDGLVHTSGKE
-3495 ELSPKME
+3495 S
-3502 MRNANDEKNKS
+3502 S
-3513 GRVQGETEKRFR
+3513 QGETEKRFR

-3537 EKVDKSTLS
+3537 GKVDKSTLS
-3546 LNDSAFRMSKWK
+3546 LSDSAFRMSKWE

-3628 DRNNGSSMEEAERLL
+3628 DKNNGSSMEEAERLL

-3817 NVIKKAYGHTYESGN
+3817 NVIKRAYGHTYESGN
-3832 AFAYLAKMAETAI
+3832 AFAYLTKMAETAI

-3983 WTVRNLAAL
+3983 WSVRNLAAL

-4027 GAKNTVPAM
+4027 GAKNTALAV
-4036 AAMQRYFRGKQDM
+4036 AAMQRYFWGKQNM

-4058 EFFENGGETGF
+4058 EFLANGGETGF

-4210 LSAVI
+4210 LSTII

-4220 GDDEPRYED
+4220 GDDEPGYED
-4229 IPEWVRHSNFTLFNG
+4229 ISEWVRHSNFTLFNG

-4280 KSVGMSMWDNW
+4280 KSVGVSMWDNW

-4376 LEHLVIGWSGGTGR
+4376 LEHLVMGWSGGTGR
-4390 AVSGLYEVIEST
+4390 AVSGLYEVIKST
-4402 IAGEK
+4402 IAGEN

-4434 EFKDKVTEANN
+4434 EFMDKVTKANN

-4455 DYENPLDYAA
+4455 DYENPLDYAE

-4488 LKDYEAYYNGSETQ
+4488 LRDYEGYYNGSETQ
-4502 EDADDVMKSMIDIL
+4502 EEAEDVMKNMIEIL
-4516 EEALDE
+4516 EKALKE

>member
-35 DTRKWLYE
+35 NTRKWLYE
-43 TARESGFDMGSYED
+43 TARKSGFDMGSYED
-57 FDKGIGYRA
+57 FDKGIGYQVS
-66 LRQEETISVN
+66 RQEETNSTS
-76 PQTIADTF
+76 PQTMANTF
-84 SATKSEYPSLK
+84 SPAESEYPSLK
-95 EMATVSRFA
+95 EMADVSRFA
-104 PVDFS
+104 SIDLS
-109 QKAEVDAMSPYSVE
+109 QNTEVNAMSPYSVE
-123 SLGSRLQQL
+123 SLDSRLQQL

-173 RLTERGKFLNEELDG
+173 GLTERGKFLNEELDG

-211 SRYSG
+211 SQYSG
-216 KQLNEE
+216 RQLNEE

-241 YMDAYN
+241 YMEAYN
-247 QQVFNRYDVGI
+247 QQVFNRYGVGI
-258 QDDLTTLAK
+258 QNDLTTLAK
-267 GRTINQVA
+267 GRTKNQVA
-275 DLRRDIEQELEKTQP
+275 DLRRDIEQELKKTQP
-290 EINAPAGSA
+290 EINAPAGST

-304 AYGAAQRYGNVQ
+304 AYGAAQRYGNIQ
-316 SKEQQ
+316 SKEYQ

-330 KNLLDEADDIVNEAS
+330 KNLLDDADDIINEAS
-345 KKGNTTFLGGF
+345 KKGNTTFFGGF
-356 SRGVRDKG
+356 GRGVRDKG
-364 FDVDTWAMG
+364 FDVDTWTMG

-406 AAVNMATQAYFA
+406 AAVNMATQAYFS
-418 SDLGRGYKAGGTSA
+418 SDLGRGYKAGSTSA

-478 LKVGS
+478 LKIGS

-502 HVASGA
+502 HIASGA
-508 QERMLGDVQFDF
+508 QERMMGDVQFDF
-520 NEDGKIRYTGR
+520 DNSGKIEYAGHQ
-531 DNQMSDGD
+531 NQMSAGD

-544 TLSNTLENQSEMV
+544 TLSNVLENQSEMV

-563 AGGVVGVPSTGSLF
+563 AGSVVGLPNTGKLF

-602 KLAERTQFHGMPE
+602 KLAARTQFHGMPE

-704 EDAREVVKLTLNDKK
+704 EDAREFVKLTLNDKK
-719 LTSEQKKEKI
+719 LTPAEKKEEI

-740 IEAVRNAEAEDAIQ
+740 IKAVRNAETEEAIQ

-776 IATNEIGETVLV
+776 ITTNEIGETVLV

-796 GGTVVE
+796 GGTIIE
-802 NPDGT
+802 NEDGT
-807 QSREGGH
+807 KSREGGQ

-822 EERIT
+822 KERIT
-827 LHEGEFDPESIKSM
+827 LHEGEYDPESIKSM
-841 PVQDMMDATAEMMR
+841 PTKDMMDATAEMMR
-855 EEAQKKADMESKYDL
+855 EEAQKKAEMESKYDL
-870 SRISPPSGGITFT
+870 SRINPPSGGTTFT
-883 DISGRQITIVDKN
+883 DISGRQITIIDKN

-902 GWIVKAP
+902 GWIVRAP

-942 AQLNAQEEVANIQ
+942 AQLDVQEEVANIQ
-955 DESSNLSENQVK
+955 NESSNLSENQA
-967 DEILPPVGENIM
+967 ENGTLPPAGENIM
-979 SPYEVTDAI
+979 VPNEVPDVI
-988 AEVNPTTEPIQEP
+988 AEVNPATEPMQEQKP
-1001 NANIL
+1001 SLPVDEKGNIL
-1006 ASESPVIYKKDKAG
+1006 YHKTPVENTIADLTDGTLDDNEIDGFIAANKTEAGKLLKKVSESAPKISTNKAK
-1020 NDTDEVDFENMPI
+1020 
-1033 ENSINYLND
+1033 YLAD
-1042 LTGDIDATYKS
+1042 
-1053 VGKTLKKASE
+1053 KKAW
-1063 HLVSIQEKVS
+1063 QEKVA
-1073 KIESEGVDYTDK
+1073 D
-1085 KEVNAYN
+1085 
-1092 KAKLELAEAQKK
+1092 AQAR
-1104 VDYWNSIGEEIAA
+1104 VDYWNSINEEIVA

-1164 GRNTEARGMVGL
+1164 GRNSEARGMVGL
-1176 FATKAKG
+1176 FATKANG

-1189 AGELLMLADQE
+1189 AGEQLMLADQE

-1205 FDENDPNAGRNT
+1205 FDENDPNAGRNA

-1230 LFGFIQRNREV
+1230 LLGFIQRNREAL
-1241 MAERER
+1241 AERER

-1304 DENYG
+1304 DGNYG

-1320 VPEGEERA
+1320 VPEGEGRA
-1328 GSNEGSPGVLSEER
+1328 ESNEGSPGVLSEER
-1342 GDNAGASEYSEER
+1342 GDNAGASEYSQER
-1355 PELDDEIEQ
+1355 PELDDEIGQ
-1364 SGDGILLEADAV
+1364 SGDGVLPAADAV

-1381 IKFTPPTQIG
+1381 VAPVGSYDRQGNPIDGHGNLIIERIDSIEQLTDEDFNTPSRSVQLPLIPTNVSEAIGAGSKPVIIKKNIFEKNRNTHKELTPEKSRNILVGALYSPNLIG
-1391 GENLLDYAAR
+1391 QVQPIKRPNYWVAIETADKNSVVVLEVNNKKDNVEIVGWRLVDTKGLEKMKRQAEREGGQFLIQTSTNDAAAALSTLPSGLSSESKDSKLSNNKQEIAGFVSPLRTEGEPILDYAAR

-1545 ESFRKWI
+1545 ESFKKWI

-1559 KPFNEYKSVREVVQ
+1559 KPFVDYKSVKVENGGETVENLPESNPIASSQKSELGIEIPVMTEEEYIASEGYGFSGIGDVALHKGKQRTSKQQDKIVESQAKKDEVYAKHREILRKKYRDKLNKG
-1573 SEVAQSLEQTEVVVT
+1573 ELREPNTIEKLLKTAN
-1588 GNESETKD
+1588 GNPDNESTQAARRSLQKRGIDWQENSVRFRVVHHGSGASFDKFSTEFIDTGEGNQSFGWGLYFTDKKDIAQYYAETIGGMPSYVLYKNGQRANMD
-1596 AKVFTVEDVDALR
+1596 EQISRIIYNFDGSVKKAIASNKKTLKCLEKEGDEELASESRKVISELEKEDPKAWKLKEEGNRYLYDVEIPDTGFLHWDKVVADEQKRQIIQQANKEGLSFSFYGDIVTPEEYFQKNQPEGFQVYKMLSKILGGDKEASMFLNRSGFNGIKYAAGRHSGNSKLPDSNFVVFDENAVRIINHLRYRLDGREMDEEKAL
-1609 NNPLTIEEIKGSAVE
+1609 NYLHLSAPIAEASNSSELSSATKIVESFENPTTKQGKIVSAVE
-1624 PELKTLAMDYLA
+1624 NLAD
-1636 GNESFINLVAYQNIY
+1636 
-1651 NDVRNRTRGIEP
+1651 
-1663 NSTGAGE
+1663 
-1670 TQLDEA
+1670 
-1676 INGNQ
+1676 
-1681 GGLESGFG
+1681 
-1689 RGEADNVGA
+1689 
-1698 GGSETSI
+1698 
-1705 SRSGGSGKT
+1705 
-1714 GTKQPTLFDGERSD
+1714 
-1728 HEVRGEE
+1728 
-1735 SAVDG
+1735 
-1740 VSPGRGYSDGSDS
+1740 
-1753 AGGNG
+1753 
-1758 RDVSRP
+1758 
-1764 ARGKTGSRG
+1764 
-1773 TKNDTGRRTNAGHER
+1773 
-1788 VDAVDKSSVS
+1788 
-1798 VDADL
+1798 
-1803 QSALDDFKDIL
+1803 
-1814 HQFGKAGKNDLSLS
+1814 
-1828 LVGLNK
+1828 
-1834 EQIQLL
+1834 
-1840 PRLVSSGVKLGYQ
+1840 
-1853 LIRKEIY
+1853 
-1860 DFKKWAEQMRSLIG
+1860 
-1874 GPLKQAIGYSDT
+1874 
-1886 DVNAFIREMWNSKF
+1886 
-1900 EMDGEVHTLA
+1900 
-1910 EWSAKLGAKK
+1910 
-1920 LKKQVSATLEEKR
+1920 
-1933 AQQMDAES
+1933 
-1941 IPVKI
+1941 
-1946 ADEQNID
+1946 
-1953 ETLPYL
+1953 
-1959 LPQQREDVRLAEVQ
+1959 
-1973 FFDESHQDREHGNG
+1973 
-1987 KGYLFTNGTGTG
+1987 
-1999 KTYTGLGIV
+1999 
-2008 KRFIKQGKNRI
+2008 
-2019 LVVTPSQPKVTD
+2019 
-2031 WMRDAANL
+2031 
-2039 GIELRDLDT
+2039 
-2048 LSKERGT
+2048 
-2055 TATTEKGEG
+2055 
-2064 AVITTFANL
+2064 
-2073 RQNKALLEDTF
+2073 
-2084 DLIVYDESH
+2084 
-2093 RIMENKQGEATIG
+2093 
-2106 ADVHF
+2106 
-2111 MITNRNE
+2111 
-2118 NDALRRYS
+2118 
-2126 IINPKYQAWQKA
+2126 
-2138 QELYKKEMESSRLL
+2138 
-2152 TQHAGDNEI
+2152 
-2161 GAKGEQAKKRLEDAK
+2161 
-2176 AAMQSAEKEWIEE
+2176 
-2189 EGRLKLLVGDA
+2189 
-2200 VKTTKTVF
+2200 
-2208 LSATPFNTRESL
+2208 
-2220 SYTEGYIF
+2220 
-2228 SYPEE
+2228 
-2233 NTKTV
+2233 
-2238 GSYHH
+2238 
-2243 HSPQTE
+2243 
-2249 FYLTHFGAG
+2249 
-2258 YKFRYGRLERSLTNA
+2258 
-2273 DALVKQEIAFSD
+2273 
-2285 YLENELGTKSGR
+2285 
-2297 IIDSEYDYSRDF
+2297 
-2309 PMVTLDRAQD
+2309 
-2319 INDAIEGV
+2319 
-2327 WREDALHPLSDALR
+2327 
-2341 QVWFNYNYTS
+2341 
-2351 ALLETMKISATIPRI
+2351 
-2366 RQHLKM
+2366 
-2372 GRKVVIFHRRVQSK
+2372 
-2386 AALNPPFRTML
+2386 
-2397 GIAREQMRSESD
+2397 
-2409 AEKKKEL
+2409 
-2416 RDAIAL
+2416 
-2422 FEKRHEGLLWYE
+2422 
-2434 QTLDY
+2434 
-2439 SMPREQIAE
+2439 
-2448 AFGAENVLFF
+2448 
-2458 SGKESGKTK
+2458 
-2467 NKAVEAFN
+2467 
-2475 DDDSGK
+2475 
-2481 NIIVIQEASGKEGI
+2481 
-2495 SLHDTSG
+2495 SLH
-2502 KHQRVLITLALPQSP
+2502 
-2517 ITALQIEG
+2517 
-2525 RIYRI
+2525 
-2530 GNRSN
+2530 
-2535 AIFEYPLL
+2535 
-2543 GLDSEMIL
+2543 
-2551 FGQQFN
+2551 
-2557 QQVSTTENLALG
+2557 
-2569 SKARD
+2569 
-2574 LRSSFTRGVEEHTNV
+2574 
-2589 PLEQQGLGGKEFD
+2589 
-2602 KGKQEM
+2602 
-2608 ADPYEDAVLDY
+2608 
-2619 YGNQKVRGRRDNRE
+2619 
-2633 GMDYFATPEPVG
+2633 
-2645 FKMVEWAMPQEGES
+2645 
-2659 ALEPSAGHG
+2659 
-2668 AIARYVSRD
+2668 
-2677 VSLTAI
+2677 
-2683 EPSNSLFGKLQ
+2683 
-2694 LKAGGMGRK
+2694 
-2703 FVNDLFENYAF
+2703 
-2714 QNKHDV
+2714 
-2720 IVMNPPFGT
+2720 
-2729 AGKKAM
+2729 
-2735 DHLEKAF
+2735 
-2742 DHLTEGGRVVA
+2742 
-2753 LIPRG
+2753 
-2758 QMDKR
+2758 
-2763 FEKWYG
+2763 
-2769 GKKEAVVTAEINLP
+2769 
-2783 PCTFEQA
+2783 
-2790 GTSVYAR
+2790 TSV
-2797 VVVLDR
+2797 
-2803 IGREETRR
+2803 
-2811 KAPQR
+2811 
-2816 RNIDLSGIKTVK
+2816 
-2828 ELFERLKDVKVP
+2828 
-2840 GRTIDEV
+2840 
-2847 ARNMKNAKKTVK
+2847 
-2859 EFKEI
+2859 
-2864 KGVDVIVDTHGIYAY
+2864 
-2879 RWNGRTLFSQ
+2879 
-2889 KFDSESMANIPNEY
+2889 
-2903 ARMHYWIEANG
+2903 
-2914 TANME
+2914 
-2919 NRTKEQIEVYVT
+2919 
-2931 GMKTLRNLAG
+2931 
-2941 KTHEQLMEES
+2941 
-2951 ERGKNIFPAE
+2951 
-2961 NTTGTDVSSE
+2961 
-2971 QRRSGDKYSYKE
+2971 
-2983 DRNTKTG
+2983 
-2990 EVMHLA
+2990 
-2996 IPLSK
+2996 
-3001 DLDRELYLQMAA
+3001 
-3013 CAKRNG
+3013 
-3019 GYWNRFKKAFHF
+3019 
-3031 QTKEGADRFIKESAT
+3031 
-3046 IGEDDNVRFRLPD
+3046 
-3059 NEGVNGNPA
+3059 
-3068 VEQAEIR
+3068 
-3075 AEVEELA
+3075 
-3082 DTLHTPIR
+3082 R
-3090 IVKSAEELPEEDVAH
+3090 IVKSTAELPEGDVAR

-3117 FDIKSE
+3117 FDTKSE

-3175 RKQIVARAKEQ
+3175 RKQIVDRAKKQ

-3213 RTLWQKIKKA
+3213 RTLWQKIKDA

-3281 EAEREKSAENYERA
+3281 EAELHYSELKKEADRLKELTGRD
-3295 LRTVNEF
+3295 VN
-3302 AEKHVGAGN
+3302 
-3311 VFVIR
+3311 
-3316 SKEKLREQLEA
+3316 
-3327 KDFTPEAVDEVEKWM
+3327 
-3342 EEGHTKAF
+3342 
-3350 FDPNSHNPIFVLDTN
+3350 
-3365 ISNEKLNSYLWH
+3365 
-3377 ENTHKALRDLFKDK
+3377 
-3391 IDEEVLKVYDSFKVD
+3391 
-3406 ENFEELDTYIRELY
+3406 
-3420 VGEAEETIREECIV
+3420 
-3434 HFFETLYNEYGEE
+3434 
-3447 VLGRNLLACKE
+3447 LGRNE
-3458 NIKNRL
+3458 E
-3464 FKKIY
+3464 KIAFIIS
-3469 NQILYGTEESTEPRE
+3469 NDGADAGTIDHVRDTFARAREEG
-3484 RVGRNAYSGHE
+3484 VYYSGFFDSQTGKVYLCADQIENVNQLRGKWTHENSHLFHKSISELELE
-3495 ELSPKME
+3495 ELFDKIGSKAILGVLPSHYHNLSKAEQMDE
-3502 MRNANDEKNKS
+3502 YLARATESVVEDETSFDDIINGKGVDEALENWDFDNSVVSYIVNNLRNIFYGKEENEVSERNERKGKEHSLRSLHGKNVEAKQRDAS
-3513 GRVQGETEKRFR
+3513 IQGETERRFR
-3525 TGEPTGEERRAS
+3525 TGESTGDERRAAG
-3537 EKVDKSTLS
+3537 KVDKSTLS
-3546 LNDSAFRMSKWK
+3546 LNDSAFRMSKWE
-3558 KIREAYQDGMISV
+3558 KIREAYQDEMIPV
-3571 KLMQDYLAQKTGK
+3571 KLMQDYLVQKTGK
-3584 AIPEWMDVYL
+3584 AIPEWMDIYL

-3628 DRNNGSSMEEAERLL
+3628 DRNNGSSIEEAERLL

-3690 QDIAFSDESLEKFR
+3690 QDTVFSDESLEKFR

-3727 KSMPEVERY
+3727 KSMQEAERY

-3769 EGGLIDKE
+3769 EGGLIDRE

-3788 YIPLRGRNEKTAED
+3788 YIPLRGRSEKTAED

-3896 GEQKQAMIEFNQQ
+3896 GEQKQAMAEFNQQ

-3945 ENGREYVINI
+3945 ENGREYIINI
-3955 NADPRIAH
+3955 NADPRIAR

-4004 IIRDLEYAAGS
+4004 IIRDIEYAAGS
-4015 SFVKEGVRYAAK
+4015 SFVKEGIRYAAK
-4027 GAKNTVPAM
+4027 GAKNTVPAV

-4058 EFFENGGETGF
+4058 EFLENGGETGF
-4069 THLSNLNLHEK
+4069 THLSNLNLHEN
-4080 RAKKML
+4080 RARKML

-4113 RFTTYVASRESGKS
+4113 RFTTYVTSRESGKS

-4195 VRWASTTASV
+4195 ARFAMTTASV
-4205 AAMGV
+4205 TAMGV
-4210 LSAVI
+4210 LSTLI

-4220 GDDEPRYED
+4220 GDDEPGYED

-4280 KSVGMSMWDNW
+4280 KSVGVSMWDNW

-4342 KGTGDVFMWVS
+4342 KGTGDVFMWIS

-4376 LEHLVIGWSGGTGR
+4376 LEHLVMGWSGGTGR
-4390 AVSGLYEVIEST
+4390 AVSGLYEVIKST
-4402 IAGEK
+4402 IAGEN

-4434 EFKDKVTEANN
+4434 VFMDKVTKANN

-4455 DYENPLDYAA
+4455 DYENPLDYAE

-4488 LKDYEAYYNGSETQ
+4488 LRDYEAYYNGSETQ
-4502 EDADDVMKSMIDIL
+4502 EEAEDVMKNMIEIL
-4516 EEALDE
+4516 EKALKE

>member
-57 FDKGIGYRA
+57 FDKGIGY
-66 LRQEETISVN
+66 LVPRQEETNSTS
-76 PQTIADTF
+76 PQTMLNTF
-84 SATKSEYPSLK
+84 SPAESEYPSLK
-95 EMATVSRFA
+95 EMADVSRFA
-104 PVDFS
+104 PIDFS
-109 QKAEVDAMSPYSVE
+109 QNTEVNAMSPYSVE

-188 IRKEIT
+188 IRKEIA

-222 IDKDFQQQ
+222 IDKDFQQL
-230 YGDRISKDMAP
+230 YGDQISKDMAP

-275 DLRRDIEQELEKTQP
+275 DLRRDIEQELGKTQP

-330 KNLLDEADDIVNEAS
+330 KNLLDEADDIGNEAS

-364 FDVDTWAMG
+364 FDVNTWAMG
-373 ITDTAY
+373 VTDTAY

-502 HVASGA
+502 HVTSGA
-508 QERMLGDVQFDF
+508 QERMLGDVQFNF
-520 NEDGKIRYTGR
+520 NEDGKVRYTGR
-531 DNQMSDGD
+531 ENQMSDGD

-544 TLSNTLENQSEMV
+544 TLLNTLENQSEMV

-563 AGGVVGVPSTGSLF
+563 VGSVVGVSNTGNLF
-577 PGIERFSASK
+577 PGIERFSALK

-669 SYSTRRNR
+669 SYFTRRNR

-704 EDAREVVKLTLNDKK
+704 EDAREFVKLTLSDKK
-719 LTSEQKKEKI
+719 LTSEQKKEEI

-740 IEAVRNAEAEDAIQ
+740 IEAVRNAETEDAIQ

-763 SNQADGTVTECSR
+763 SNQADGTVTECNR
-776 IATNEIGETVLV
+776 ITTNEIGETVLV

-796 GGTVVE
+796 GGTIIE
-802 NPDGT
+802 NADGT
-807 QSREGGH
+807 QSREGGQ

-822 EERIT
+822 KERIT
-827 LHEGEFDPESIKSM
+827 LHEGEYDPESIKSM
-841 PVQDMMDATAEMMR
+841 PTKDMMEATAEMMR
-855 EEAQKKADMESKYDL
+855 EEAQKKAEMESKYDL
-870 SRISPPSGGITFT
+870 NRINPPHADMDFIDKDGNKYH
-883 DISGRQITIVDKN
+883 IVDKN
-896 PNDPGN
+896 PNG
-902 GWIVKAP
+902 GWIAEAFSV
-909 VLDEKGNPKKDEAG
+909 DEKGNPTSQMVEITDE
-923 NMLEENFPIT
+923 E
-933 NEDYYDTMQ
+933 YYDTMQ
-942 AQLNAQEEVANIQ
+942 AQLDAQEEAANIQ
-955 DESSNLSENQVK
+955 EESSNLSENQAEN
-967 DEILPPVGENIM
+967 EIFSPAGENIVT
-979 SPYEVTDAI
+979 PNEVPDAI
-988 AEVNPTTEPIQEP
+988 AEVNPAPEPIQEQKP
-1001 NANIL
+1001 ALPVDEKGNIL
-1006 ASESPVIYKKDKAG
+1006 YHKMPVEDTIADLTDGALDDNEIDGFIAANKAEAGKLLKKVSESAPKISTNKAK
-1020 NDTDEVDFENMPI
+1020 
-1033 ENSINYLND
+1033 YLSD
-1042 LTGDIDATYKS
+1042 
-1053 VGKTLKKASE
+1053 KKAW
-1063 HLVSIQEKVS
+1063 QEKVA
-1073 KIESEGVDYTDK
+1073 D
-1085 KEVNAYN
+1085 
-1092 KAKLELAEAQKK
+1092 AQAR

-1117 SRVQPGD
+1117 FRVQPGD
-1124 KTAEAILSMGEPMNG
+1124 KTAEAILSMGEPLNG

-1164 GRNTEARGMVGL
+1164 GRNAEARGMVGL
-1176 FATKAKG
+1176 FATKANG

-1189 AGELLMLADQE
+1189 AGEQLMLADQE

-1205 FDENDPNAGRNT
+1205 FDENDPNAGRNA

-1230 LFGFIQRNREV
+1230 LFGFIQRNREAL
-1241 MAERER
+1241 AERER

-1320 VPEGEERA
+1320 VPEGEERV

-1355 PELDDEIEQ
+1355 PELDDEIRQ
-1364 SGDGILLEADAV
+1364 SGDGVLSEADAV

-1381 IKFTPPTQIG
+1381 VAPIGIGPFGNIYTQFKGKAKEAIAFLLGKKSGEAIGALHHPDIGEIDLVWGKVGTGKSNGFGLSKLAEYHPEVLDNLQELLNEMKIVKRSENRINLESNTHKAAIRLEWDGVRKNWLLTAFEKEAPTPIDKTTDT
-1391 GENLLDYAAR
+1391 GENPNDLQSDTALLQDVSASSENKDSNVSENKQENAGFVSPSRIEGEPILDYAAR
-1401 VVESKRVHDA
+1401 MVESKRVHDA
-1411 GSEVDTHPTEAQK
+1411 GSEVDTTPTEAQK

-1465 NNTYGYIRGTEGVDG
+1465 NNTYGYIRGTESVDG

-1497 DQLNTE
+1497 DQVKPD
-1503 TGAFD
+1503 GSFD

-1513 YGFNSTEE
+1513 YGFNSMEE

-1545 ESFRKWI
+1545 ETFKKWI

-1559 KPFNEYKSVREVVQ
+1559 KPFVEYEIAKDNSENAGVRFREVK
-1573 SEVAQSLEQTEVVVT
+1573 E
-1588 GNESETKD
+1588 K
-1596 AKVFTVEDVDALR
+1596 
-1609 NNPLTIEEIKGSAVE
+1609 
-1624 PELKTLAMDYLA
+1624 
-1636 GNESFINLVAYQNIY
+1636 
-1651 NDVRNRTRGIEP
+1651 
-1663 NSTGAGE
+1663 
-1670 TQLDEA
+1670 
-1676 INGNQ
+1676 
-1681 GGLESGFG
+1681 
-1689 RGEADNVGA
+1689 
-1698 GGSETSI
+1698 
-1705 SRSGGSGKT
+1705 
-1714 GTKQPTLFDGERSD
+1714 
-1728 HEVRGEE
+1728 
-1735 SAVDG
+1735 
-1740 VSPGRGYSDGSDS
+1740 DGS
-1753 AGGNG
+1753 
-1758 RDVSRP
+1758 
-1764 ARGKTGSRG
+1764 K
-1773 TKNDTGRRTNAGHER
+1773 
-1788 VDAVDKSSVS
+1788 
-1798 VDADL
+1798 
-1803 QSALDDFKDIL
+1803 
-1814 HQFGKAGKNDLSLS
+1814 
-1828 LVGLNK
+1828 
-1834 EQIQLL
+1834 
-1840 PRLVSSGVKLGYQ
+1840 
-1853 LIRKEIY
+1853 
-1860 DFKKWAEQMRSLIG
+1860 SLIG
-1874 GPLKQAIGYSDT
+1874 LHNISEDKLLKALKLGGLANPSAAVIDINRQSHTGYGVISLILPSTMIDKREGRNAGTWST
-1886 DVNAFIREMWNSKF
+1886 DAWTPTYPPIERQFDNAGSKRFSNDLNSLPEEMRSITRREFQSYMDGRSSEGLAYMFLYENGKAPETVITKNIFPEETRNIVEEATKGTFSLFDLDKDNLEKIKDAFIKEKFNGDQNLFEHNLRASKENWEKWIKEGKPESFRFKKAEQNLNLLDEYGFNFRDVESFVEGVKRDISAAGQKDENATLRNAQSYIEDNGFKGEFNKWLDELNKRYNIKEVIFNGFTPSGNRRYIPNTLENVSKF
-1900 EMDGEVHTLA
+1900 MKQEGRNGATGIGASFQNFAAGLLKAKDNLKDIRSEKNKLVTDHAEVDAFRDKWSEVFYELCEKLQPDAKGYDDYGIYRLA
-1910 EWSAKLGAKK
+1910 EAEQHTNPQKYIKDEYGISFSDEDVKK
-1920 LKKQVSATLEEKR
+1920 LKDMVAAIRNEYPAMYFETKFER
-1933 AQQMDAES
+1933 
-1941 IPVKI
+1941 PV
-1946 ADEQNID
+1946 
-1953 ETLPYL
+1953 YL
-1959 LPQQREDVRLAEVQ
+1959 NEFAAA
-1973 FFDESHQDREHGNG
+1973 
-1987 KGYLFTNGTGTG
+1987 
-1999 KTYTGLGIV
+1999 
-2008 KRFIKQGKNRI
+2008 
-2019 LVVTPSQPKVTD
+2019 VVPNNT
-2031 WMRDAANL
+2031 
-2039 GIELRDLDT
+2039 
-2048 LSKERGT
+2048 SKE
-2055 TATTEKGEG
+2055 
-2064 AVITTFANL
+2064 IL
-2073 RQNKALLEDTF
+2073 
-2084 DLIVYDESH
+2084 
-2093 RIMENKQGEATIG
+2093 
-2106 ADVHF
+2106 
-2111 MITNRNE
+2111 
-2118 NDALRRYS
+2118 DAMNS
-2126 IINPKYQAWQKA
+2126 
-2138 QELYKKEMESSRLL
+2138 
-2152 TQHAGDNEI
+2152 AGL
-2161 GAKGEQAKKRLEDAK
+2161 Q
-2176 AAMQSAEKEWIEE
+2176 
-2189 EGRLKLLVGDA
+2189 
-2200 VKTTKTVF
+2200 
-2208 LSATPFNTRESL
+2208 
-2220 SYTEGYIF
+2220 IF
-2228 SYPEE
+2228 SY
-2233 NTKTV
+2233 
-2238 GSYHH
+2238 
-2243 HSPQTE
+2243 
-2249 FYLTHFGAG
+2249 
-2258 YKFRYGRLERSLTNA
+2258 
-2273 DALVKQEIAFSD
+2273 
-2285 YLENELGTKSGR
+2285 
-2297 IIDSEYDYSRDF
+2297 
-2309 PMVTLDRAQD
+2309 
-2319 INDAIEGV
+2319 
-2327 WREDALHPLSDALR
+2327 
-2341 QVWFNYNYTS
+2341 
-2351 ALLETMKISATIPRI
+2351 
-2366 RQHLKM
+2366 
-2372 GRKVVIFHRRVQSK
+2372 
-2386 AALNPPFRTML
+2386 
-2397 GIAREQMRSESD
+2397 
-2409 AEKKKEL
+2409 
-2416 RDAIAL
+2416 
-2422 FEKRHEGLLWYE
+2422 
-2434 QTLDY
+2434 
-2439 SMPREQIAE
+2439 
-2448 AFGAENVLFF
+2448 
-2458 SGKESGKTK
+2458 ESGD
-2467 NKAVEAFN
+2467 E
-2475 DDDSGK
+2475 
-2481 NIIVIQEASGKEGI
+2481 
-2495 SLHDTSG
+2495 
-2502 KHQRVLITLALPQSP
+2502 
-2517 ITALQIEG
+2517 
-2525 RIYRI
+2525 
-2530 GNRSN
+2530 
-2535 AIFEYPLL
+2535 
-2543 GLDSEMIL
+2543 
-2551 FGQQFN
+2551 
-2557 QQVSTTENLALG
+2557 
-2569 SKARD
+2569 
-2574 LRSSFTRGVEEHTNV
+2574 
-2589 PLEQQGLGGKEFD
+2589 
-2602 KGKQEM
+2602 
-2608 ADPYEDAVLDY
+2608 
-2619 YGNQKVRGRRDNRE
+2619 
-2633 GMDYFATPEPVG
+2633 
-2645 FKMVEWAMPQEGES
+2645 
-2659 ALEPSAGHG
+2659 
-2668 AIARYVSRD
+2668 VSRNEA
-2677 VSLTAI
+2677 V
-2683 EPSNSLFGKLQ
+2683 
-2694 LKAGGMGRK
+2694 
-2703 FVNDLFENYAF
+2703 
-2714 QNKHDV
+2714 
-2720 IVMNPPFGT
+2720 
-2729 AGKKAM
+2729 KKA
-2735 DHLEKAF
+2735 
-2742 DHLTEGGRVVA
+2742 
-2753 LIPRG
+2753 
-2758 QMDKR
+2758 
-2763 FEKWYG
+2763 
-2769 GKKEAVVTAEINLP
+2769 
-2783 PCTFEQA
+2783 
-2790 GTSVYAR
+2790 S
-2797 VVVLDR
+2797 
-2803 IGREETRR
+2803 
-2811 KAPQR
+2811 
-2816 RNIDLSGIKTVK
+2816 
-2828 ELFERLKDVKVP
+2828 
-2840 GRTIDEV
+2840 
-2847 ARNMKNAKKTVK
+2847 
-2859 EFKEI
+2859 EI
-2864 KGVDVIVDTHGIYAY
+2864 KGV
-2879 RWNGRTLFSQ
+2879 RF
-2889 KFDSESMANIPNEY
+2889 
-2903 ARMHYWIEANG
+2903 
-2914 TANME
+2914 
-2919 NRTKEQIEVYVT
+2919 
-2931 GMKTLRNLAG
+2931 
-2941 KTHEQLMEES
+2941 
-2951 ERGKNIFPAE
+2951 
-2961 NTTGTDVSSE
+2961 
-2971 QRRSGDKYSYKE
+2971 
-2983 DRNTKTG
+2983 
-2990 EVMHLA
+2990 
-2996 IPLSK
+2996 
-3001 DLDRELYLQMAA
+3001 
-3013 CAKRNG
+3013 RNG
-3019 GYWNRFKKAFHF
+3019 
-3031 QTKEGADRFIKESAT
+3031 ES
-3046 IGEDDNVRFRLPD
+3046 IGSITT
-3059 NEGVNGNPA
+3059 
-3068 VEQAEIR
+3068 EQGKIVS
-3075 AEVEELA
+3075 EVESLA
-3082 DTLHTPIR
+3082 DSLHTPVR
-3090 IVKSAEELPEEDVAH
+3090 AVKSAEELPEGDVTR

-3117 FDIKSE
+3117 FDTKSE

-3175 RKQIVARAKEQ
+3175 RKQIVARAKER

-3197 EYLAALA
+3197 EYLATLA

-3213 RTLWQKIKKA
+3213 RTLWQKIKDA

-3247 LWRSYQNLE
+3247 LWKSYQNLE

-3281 EAEREKSAENYERA
+3281 ETELHYSELKKEADRLKELTGRD
-3295 LRTVNEF
+3295 VN
-3302 AEKHVGAGN
+3302 
-3311 VFVIR
+3311 
-3316 SKEKLREQLEA
+3316 
-3327 KDFTPEAVDEVEKWM
+3327 
-3342 EEGHTKAF
+3342 
-3350 FDPNSHNPIFVLDTN
+3350 
-3365 ISNEKLNSYLWH
+3365 
-3377 ENTHKALRDLFKDK
+3377 
-3391 IDEEVLKVYDSFKVD
+3391 
-3406 ENFEELDTYIRELY
+3406 
-3420 VGEAEETIREECIV
+3420 
-3434 HFFETLYNEYGEE
+3434 
-3447 VLGRNLLACKE
+3447 LGRNEEEIAFMMSNDGADAGTIDHVRNTFARAREEGKKFFGFFDADTGKVYLCADQIDSVEILYSVWAHENGHNATFHNFAENDLSNLYDILGEEDLKRVIPKGYFEEALPKSIIADEYLSRILADMLSDKELFNDLTNKNIETVLEEIELPNEIILPYLSRNLKYIFNEGKE
-3458 NIKNRL
+3458 NYNRKN
-3464 FKKIY
+3464 
-3469 NQILYGTEESTEPRE
+3469 G
-3484 RVGRNAYSGHE
+3484 SG
-3495 ELSPKME
+3495 
-3502 MRNANDEKNKS
+3502 DGVVVS
-3513 GRVQGETEKRFR
+3513 GRSKTSSKESIQGETEKRFR
-3525 TGEPTGEERRAS
+3525 TGEPTGKRQRATG
-3537 EKVDKSTLS
+3537 KVDKSTLS
-3546 LNDSAFRMSKWK
+3546 LNDSAFRMSKWE

-3628 DRNNGSSMEEAERLL
+3628 DRNNGSSVEEAARLL

-3690 QDIAFSDESLEKFR
+3690 QDIVFSDESLEKFR

-3769 EGGLIDKE
+3769 EGGLIDRE
-3777 TYETIRDMYKY
+3777 TYEAIRDMYKY
-3788 YIPLRGRNEKTAED
+3788 YIPLRGRSEKTAED

-3896 GEQKQAMIEFNQQ
+3896 GEQKQAMAEFNQQ

-3921 KLGKVDIGV
+3921 KLEKVDIGV

-4004 IIRDLEYAAGS
+4004 IIRDGEYALGS
-4015 SFVKEGVRYAAK
+4015 SFIKEGIGYAAK
-4027 GAKNTVPAM
+4027 GAKNTVPAV

-4113 RFTTYVASRESGKS
+4113 RFTTYVTSRESGKS

-4181 QGTANYFGSAKNHP
+4181 QGTANYFGSAKSHP

-4210 LSAVI
+4210 LSAII

-4220 GDDEPRYED
+4220 GDDEPGYED

-4244 KNYFSL
+4244 KDYFAL

-4280 KSVGMSMWDNW
+4280 KSVGVSMWDNW

-4336 EYQRAK
+4336 EYQRTK

-4376 LEHLVIGWSGGTGR
+4376 LEHLVMGWSGGTGR
-4390 AVSGLYEVIEST
+4390 AVSGLYEVIKST

-4422 VTEENRYRRLKK
+4422 VTEENRYRRLRK
-4434 EFKDKVTEANN
+4434 EFKEKVTEADN

-4465 RINEIYKDGEY
+4465 RVNEIYRDGEY

-4488 LKDYEAYYNGSETQ
+4488 LRDYEAYYNGSETQ

-4516 EEALDE
+4516 EEALKE

>member
-66 LRQEETISVN
+66 PRQEETISVN

-531 DNQMSDGD
+531 ENQMSDGD

-776 IATNEIGETVLV
+776 ITTNEIGETVLV

-841 PVQDMMDATAEMMR
+841 PTKDMIDATAEMMR
-855 EEAQKKADMESKYDL
+855 EEAQKKAEMESRYDL
-870 SRISPPSGGITFT
+870 SRIDPPHADMDFIDKDGNKYH
-883 DISGRQITIVDKN
+883 IVDKN
-896 PNDPGN
+896 PNG
-902 GWIVKAP
+902 GWIAEAFSV
-909 VLDEKGNPKKDEAG
+909 DEKGNPTSQMVEITDE
-923 NMLEENFPIT
+923 E
-933 NEDYYDTMQ
+933 YYDTMQ
-942 AQLNAQEEVANIQ
+942 AQLNAQEEAVNIQ
-955 DESSNLSENQVK
+955 DESSNLSENQV
-967 DEILPPVGENIM
+967 ENETLPLVGENIVI
-979 SPYEVTDAI
+979 PNEVPDTLG
-988 AEVNPTTEPIQEP
+988 EVNPAPEPTQEQKP
-1001 NANIL
+1001 ALPVDEKGNIL
-1006 ASESPVIYKKDKAG
+1006 YHKMPVEDTIADLTDGTLDDNEIDGFIAANKAEAGKLLKKVSESAPKISTNKAKYL
-1020 NDTDEVDFENMPI
+1020 TD
-1033 ENSINYLND
+1033 
-1042 LTGDIDATYKS
+1042 
-1053 VGKTLKKASE
+1053 KKAW
-1063 HLVSIQEKVS
+1063 QEKVA
-1073 KIESEGVDYTDK
+1073 D
-1085 KEVNAYN
+1085 
-1092 KAKLELAEAQKK
+1092 AQAR

-1164 GRNTEARGMVGL
+1164 GRNAEARGMIGL
-1176 FATKAKG
+1176 FATKTKG

-1241 MAERER
+1241 LAERER

-1320 VPEGEERA
+1320 VPEGEGRA
-1328 GSNEGSPGVLSEER
+1328 ESNEGSPGVLSEER
-1342 GDNAGASEYSEER
+1342 GDNAGASEQSEER
-1355 PELDDEIEQ
+1355 PELDDEIGQ

-1381 IKFTPPTQIG
+1381 VAPVGVGPFGNIYTQFKGKAKEAIAFLLGKKSGEAIGALHHPDIGEIDLVWGKVGTGKSNGFGLSKLAEYHPEVLDNLQELLNEMKIVKRSENRINLESNTHKAAIRLEWDGVRKNWLLTAFEKETPTPIDKTTDT
-1391 GENLLDYAAR
+1391 GENPNDLQSDTALLQDVSASSENKDSNVSENKQENAGFVSPSRMEGEPILDYAAR

-1411 GSEVDTHPTEAQK
+1411 GSEVDTNPTEAQK

-1545 ESFRKWI
+1545 ETFKKWI
-1552 DSSHRKT
+1552 NSSHRKT
-1559 KPFNEYKSVREVVQ
+1559 KPFVEYKIAKERVLSEPEYIQ
-1573 SEVAQSLEQTEVVVT
+1573 SQ
-1588 GNESETKD
+1588 
-1596 AKVFTVEDVDALR
+1596 VDLAFNNR
-1609 NNPLTIEEIKGSAVE
+1609 NNQAQTKEEWENADDGIKA
-1624 PELKTLAMDYLA
+1624 
-1636 GNESFINLVAYQNIY
+1636 Y
-1651 NDVRNRTRGIEP
+1651 ND
-1663 NSTGAGE
+1663 A
-1670 TQLDEA
+1670 
-1676 INGNQ
+1676 
-1681 GGLESGFG
+1681 SG
-1689 RGEADNVGA
+1689 
-1698 GGSETSI
+1698 S
-1705 SRSGGSGKT
+1705 
-1714 GTKQPTLFDGERSD
+1714 
-1728 HEVRGEE
+1728 
-1735 SAVDG
+1735 
-1740 VSPGRGYSDGSDS
+1740 YSSYIKHLSDS
-1753 AGGNG
+1753 GN
-1758 RDVSRP
+1758 
-1764 ARGKTGSRG
+1764 
-1773 TKNDTGRRTNAGHER
+1773 
-1788 VDAVDKSSVS
+1788 
-1798 VDADL
+1798 L
-1803 QSALDDFKDIL
+1803 Q
-1814 HQFGKAGKNDLSLS
+1814 
-1828 LVGLNK
+1828 
-1834 EQIQLL
+1834 
-1840 PRLVSSGVKLGYQ
+1840 R
-1853 LIRKEIY
+1853 IY
-1860 DFKKWAEQMRSLIG
+1860 DFSNIG
-1874 GPLKQAIGYSDT
+1874 DKIQ
-1886 DVNAFIREMWNSKF
+1886 IRENIETAGF
-1900 EMDGEVHTLA
+1900 E
-1910 EWSAKLGAKK
+1910 
-1920 LKKQVSATLEEKR
+1920 
-1933 AQQMDAES
+1933 
-1941 IPVKI
+1941 
-1946 ADEQNID
+1946 
-1953 ETLPYL
+1953 
-1959 LPQQREDVRLAEVQ
+1959 
-1973 FFDESHQDREHGNG
+1973 
-1987 KGYLFTNGTGTG
+1987 
-1999 KTYTGLGIV
+1999 
-2008 KRFIKQGKNRI
+2008 
-2019 LVVTPSQPKVTD
+2019 
-2031 WMRDAANL
+2031 
-2039 GIELRDLDT
+2039 
-2048 LSKERGT
+2048 
-2055 TATTEKGEG
+2055 
-2064 AVITTFANL
+2064 
-2073 RQNKALLEDTF
+2073 
-2084 DLIVYDESH
+2084 
-2093 RIMENKQGEATIG
+2093 
-2106 ADVHF
+2106 
-2111 MITNRNE
+2111 
-2118 NDALRRYS
+2118 
-2126 IINPKYQAWQKA
+2126 
-2138 QELYKKEMESSRLL
+2138 
-2152 TQHAGDNEI
+2152 
-2161 GAKGEQAKKRLEDAK
+2161 
-2176 AAMQSAEKEWIEE
+2176 
-2189 EGRLKLLVGDA
+2189 
-2200 VKTTKTVF
+2200 
-2208 LSATPFNTRESL
+2208 
-2220 SYTEGYIF
+2220 
-2228 SYPEE
+2228 
-2233 NTKTV
+2233 
-2238 GSYHH
+2238 
-2243 HSPQTE
+2243 
-2249 FYLTHFGAG
+2249 
-2258 YKFRYGRLERSLTNA
+2258 
-2273 DALVKQEIAFSD
+2273 
-2285 YLENELGTKSGR
+2285 
-2297 IIDSEYDYSRDF
+2297 
-2309 PMVTLDRAQD
+2309 
-2319 INDAIEGV
+2319 
-2327 WREDALHPLSDALR
+2327 
-2341 QVWFNYNYTS
+2341 
-2351 ALLETMKISATIPRI
+2351 
-2366 RQHLKM
+2366 
-2372 GRKVVIFHRRVQSK
+2372 
-2386 AALNPPFRTML
+2386 
-2397 GIAREQMRSESD
+2397 
-2409 AEKKKEL
+2409 
-2416 RDAIAL
+2416 
-2422 FEKRHEGLLWYE
+2422 
-2434 QTLDY
+2434 
-2439 SMPREQIAE
+2439 
-2448 AFGAENVLFF
+2448 
-2458 SGKESGKTK
+2458 
-2467 NKAVEAFN
+2467 
-2475 DDDSGK
+2475 
-2481 NIIVIQEASGKEGI
+2481 
-2495 SLHDTSG
+2495 
-2502 KHQRVLITLALPQSP
+2502 
-2517 ITALQIEG
+2517 
-2525 RIYRI
+2525 
-2530 GNRSN
+2530 
-2535 AIFEYPLL
+2535 
-2543 GLDSEMIL
+2543 
-2551 FGQQFN
+2551 
-2557 QQVSTTENLALG
+2557 
-2569 SKARD
+2569 
-2574 LRSSFTRGVEEHTNV
+2574 
-2589 PLEQQGLGGKEFD
+2589 
-2602 KGKQEM
+2602 
-2608 ADPYEDAVLDY
+2608 
-2619 YGNQKVRGRRDNRE
+2619 
-2633 GMDYFATPEPVG
+2633 
-2645 FKMVEWAMPQEGES
+2645 
-2659 ALEPSAGHG
+2659 
-2668 AIARYVSRD
+2668 
-2677 VSLTAI
+2677 
-2683 EPSNSLFGKLQ
+2683 
-2694 LKAGGMGRK
+2694 
-2703 FVNDLFENYAF
+2703 VNDLVDTTKEKTEAKKKREEKKAKKSTETMRKLGLLSSDLDAGVRFREVQDSVSSFASKCNLEEADVRKYAQSMQNGNLGGASYAF
-2714 QNKHDV
+2714 QNIRRKVRLDNSNDSF
-2720 IVMNPPFGT
+2720 MQFS
-2729 AGKKAM
+2729 
-2735 DHLEKAF
+2735 
-2742 DHLTEGGRVVA
+2742 
-2753 LIPRG
+2753 
-2758 QMDKR
+2758 KR
-2763 FEKWYG
+2763 FAPIREKLYEEFG
-2769 GKKEAVVTAEINLP
+2769 NIDELREEAVRA
-2783 PCTFEQA
+2783 QM
-2790 GTSVYAR
+2790 
-2797 VVVLDR
+2797 
-2803 IGREETRR
+2803 EE
-2811 KAPQR
+2811 
-2816 RNIDLSGIKTVK
+2816 RNVM
-2828 ELFERLKDVKVP
+2828 
-2840 GRTIDEV
+2840 EV
-2847 ARNMKNAKKTVK
+2847 ARKRIEEEAAREREHLQEFQDMSDDHLDEEYFKAVEENNELRMRDLVNEAARRKGYEDIDSDYQGVGAWAAPSDPGYESAEARRADVEENSPDVNIEDISKGYSPQPNDYFSNLRAYGTNTPEGRESAQTINRAIDEIQSTGNIPMVKVYRAVPTEIKEGSIRNADWVTPSRKYAEIHGNARLEGKYRLIEQEVPANELWWDGNDINEWGFDDGKDYRYKNAKNNRKLNDLITR
-2859 EFKEI
+2859 
-2864 KGVDVIVDTHGIYAY
+2864 DD
-2879 RWNGRTLFSQ
+2879 NG
-2889 KFDSESMANIPNEY
+2889 NI
-2903 ARMHYWIEANG
+2903 
-2914 TANME
+2914 
-2919 NRTKEQIEVYVT
+2919 
-2931 GMKTLRNLAG
+2931 
-2941 KTHEQLMEES
+2941 
-2951 ERGKNIFPAE
+2951 
-2961 NTTGTDVSSE
+2961 
-2971 QRRSGDKYSYKE
+2971 
-2983 DRNTKTG
+2983 
-2990 EVMHLA
+2990 

-3001 DLDRELYLQMAA
+3001 RFNS
-3013 CAKRNG
+3013 RN
-3019 GYWNRFKKAFHF
+3019 K
-3031 QTKEGADRFIKESAT
+3031 D
-3046 IGEDDNVRFRLPD
+3046 VRFRETASSEEQAIIEEVNERFNEELSRYKDGRMKPNEMFHLGTPQGAMLAFLPD
-3059 NEGVNGNPA
+3059 SPIVMRQKTIRKGTEKKHNVDVDMLKDMPAMIASPIFVFQRDAKKMGILTEMIDRDGKNVCVAIEMNKTIQDGTNILEVNDIRSFHGREVENIIKPIRDNGTLKWVDKEKGLDWITSALHNFKQAQSDQNLSIEDFSSASKIVESFENPTIEQGKIVSA
-3068 VEQAEIR
+3068 VEN
-3075 AEVEELA
+3075 LA
-3082 DTLHTPIR
+3082 DSLHTPVR
-3090 IVKSAEELPEEDVAH
+3090 AVKSVEELPEGDVAR

-3175 RKQIVARAKEQ
+3175 RKQIVNRAKEQ

-3213 RTLWQKIKKA
+3213 RTLWQKIKDA

-3271 RLRVGNFREN
+3271 RLRVGNFRED
-3281 EAEREKSAENYERA
+3281 EAELHYSELKKEADRLKELTGRD
-3295 LRTVNEF
+3295 VN
-3302 AEKHVGAGN
+3302 
-3311 VFVIR
+3311 
-3316 SKEKLREQLEA
+3316 
-3327 KDFTPEAVDEVEKWM
+3327 
-3342 EEGHTKAF
+3342 
-3350 FDPNSHNPIFVLDTN
+3350 
-3365 ISNEKLNSYLWH
+3365 
-3377 ENTHKALRDLFKDK
+3377 
-3391 IDEEVLKVYDSFKVD
+3391 
-3406 ENFEELDTYIRELY
+3406 
-3420 VGEAEETIREECIV
+3420 
-3434 HFFETLYNEYGEE
+3434 
-3447 VLGRNLLACKE
+3447 LGRNEEEIAFMMSSNGADAGTIDHVRDTFARAREEGKKFFGFFDADTGKVYLCADQLRNKQDIVRYWMHENSHLATLQTLSDSELEDLYDNIGEKEIANLLDESYLRNELSKARIADEYISHIIQNIVSDEQSME
-3458 NIKNRL
+3458 NIINGDINEALDNWDILENVIPYIKNNLKYIFDGEKEITKNDKRGSRRMDAVSESG
-3464 FKKIY
+3464 IE
-3469 NQILYGTEESTEPRE
+3469 TAAEERI
-3484 RVGRNAYSGHE
+3484 
-3495 ELSPKME
+3495 
-3502 MRNANDEKNKS
+3502 
-3513 GRVQGETEKRFR
+3513 QGETEKRFR
-3525 TGEPTGEERRAS
+3525 TGEPTGEERGAS

-3546 LNDSAFRMSKWK
+3546 LNDSAFRMSKWE

-3628 DRNNGSSMEEAERLL
+3628 DRNNGSSVEEAERLL

-4210 LSAVI
+4210 LSAII

-4220 GDDEPRYED
+4220 GDDEPGYED

-4280 KSVGMSMWDNW
+4280 KSVGVSMWDNW

-4376 LEHLVIGWSGGTGR
+4376 LEHLVMGWSGGTGR
-4390 AVSGLYEVIEST
+4390 AVSGLYEVIKST

-4422 VTEENRYRRLKK
+4422 VTEENRYRRLRK
-4434 EFKDKVTEANN
+4434 EFKEKVTEADN

-4465 RINEIYKDGEY
+4465 RINEIYRDGEY

-4488 LKDYEAYYNGSETQ
+4488 LRDYEAYYNGSETQ

>member
-531 DNQMSDGD
+531 ENQMSDGD

-690 FFKDLKQRIKDGNI
+690 FFKDLKQRIKDGNV

-776 IATNEIGETVLV
+776 ITTNEIGETVLV

-841 PVQDMMDATAEMMR
+841 PTKDMIDATAEMMR
-855 EEAQKKADMESKYDL
+855 EEAQKKAEMESRYDL

-883 DISGRQITIVDKN
+883 DISGRQITIIDKN

-902 GWIVKAP
+902 GWIAKAP

-942 AQLNAQEEVANIQ
+942 AQLDAQEEVANIQ
-955 DESSNLSENQVK
+955 AKSSNLSENQV
-967 DEILPPVGENIM
+967 ENETLPPVGENIVI
-979 SPYEVTDAI
+979 PNEVLGTLG
-988 AEVNPTTEPIQEP
+988 EVNPAPEPMQEQKP
-1001 NANIL
+1001 ALPVDEKGNIL
-1006 ASESPVIYKKDKAG
+1006 YHKMPVEDTIADLTDRTLDDNEIDGFIAANKAEAGKLLKKVSESAPKI
-1020 NDTDEVDFENMPI
+1020 
-1033 ENSINYLND
+1033 SINKAKYLAD
-1042 LTGDIDATYKS
+1042 
-1053 VGKTLKKASE
+1053 KKAW
-1063 HLVSIQEKVS
+1063 QEKVA
-1073 KIESEGVDYTDK
+1073 D
-1085 KEVNAYN
+1085 
-1092 KAKLELAEAQKK
+1092 AQAR
-1104 VDYWNSIGEEIAA
+1104 VDYWNSIGEEITA

-1146 LGTGRLP
+1146 LGAGRLP

-1241 MAERER
+1241 LAERER

-1355 PELDDEIEQ
+1355 PELDDEIGQ
-1364 SGDGILLEADAV
+1364 SGDGVLLEADAV

-1381 IKFTPPTQIG
+1381 VASVGSYDRQGNPIDGHGNLIIERIDSIEQLTDEDFNTPSRSVQLPLIPTNVSEAIGAGSKPVIIKKNIFEKNRNTHKELTPEKSRNILVGALYSPNLIG
-1391 GENLLDYAAR
+1391 QVQPIKRPNYWVAIETADKNSVVVLEVNNKKDNVEIVGWRLVDTKGLEKMKRQAEREGGQFLIQTSTNDAAAALSTLPSGSSSESKDSKLSNNKQENAGFVSPLRAEGEPILDYAAR
-1401 VVESKRVHDA
+1401 VMESKRVHDA
-1411 GSEVDTHPTEAQK
+1411 GNEVDTNPTEAQK

-1485 FLGDS
+1485 FLGNS

-1497 DQLNTE
+1497 DQVKPD
-1503 TGAFD
+1503 GSFD

-1513 YGFNSTEE
+1513 YSFNSTEE

-1529 YSPGWQGL
+1529 YSPGWKGL
-1537 GAISEVSK
+1537 GTISEVSK
-1545 ESFRKWI
+1545 ETFKKWI

-1559 KPFNEYKSVREVVQ
+1559 KPFVDYKSVKVENGGETVVNLPESNPIASSKKSELGIEIPAMTEEEYIASEGYGFSGIGDVALHKGKQRTSKQQDKIVESQAKKDEDYARHREILRKTYRDKL
-1573 SEVAQSLEQTEVVVT
+1573 SKGELREPSTIEKLLKTAN
-1588 GNESETKD
+1588 GNPDNESTQ
-1596 AKVFTVEDVDALR
+1596 AAR
-1609 NNPLTIEEIKGSAVE
+1609 R
-1624 PELKTLAMDYLA
+1624 TL
-1636 GNESFINLVAYQNIY
+1636 QK
-1651 NDVRNRTRGIEP
+1651 RGIDW
-1663 NSTGAGE
+1663 
-1670 TQLDEA
+1670 Q
-1676 INGNQ
+1676 
-1681 GGLESGFG
+1681 
-1689 RGEADNVGA
+1689 
-1698 GGSETSI
+1698 ETSI
-1705 SRSGGSGKT
+1705 RFRET
-1714 GTKQPTLFDGERSD
+1714 
-1728 HEVRGEE
+1728 
-1735 SAVDG
+1735 
-1740 VSPGRGYSDGSDS
+1740 
-1753 AGGNG
+1753 
-1758 RDVSRP
+1758 
-1764 ARGKTGSRG
+1764 
-1773 TKNDTGRRTNAGHER
+1773 
-1788 VDAVDKSSVS
+1788 
-1798 VDADL
+1798 
-1803 QSALDDFKDIL
+1803 
-1814 HQFGKAGKNDLSLS
+1814 
-1828 LVGLNK
+1828 
-1834 EQIQLL
+1834 
-1840 PRLVSSGVKLGYQ
+1840 VSSEEQAIIEKAKKNGTYLKTPNGKPTNLNEKQWAQV
-1853 LIRKEIY
+1853 RTES
-1860 DFKKWAEQMRSLIG
+1860 FKKWFGDWEKAVRVEKLRKSKPIKITGEEIVPSSDLKVYKKNALEYGKSLRREYTNKDTGELVSIGKNGIKEVLHHDFKNIEQLQSVAAIPQIIEKSIYIDSMPNNDSKVDAE
-1874 GPLKQAIGYSDT
+1874 
-1886 DVNAFIREMWNSKF
+1886 KF
-1900 EMDGEVHTLA
+1900 DYYVCGLNIGEVNYTVRSVFVTLKDGTRYYDHKLTKIEKGKLLDSLFGTTPGFNQETSLA
-1910 EWSAKLGAKK
+1910 SEYKDTKLISLLQANSSKVVDENGEPMIVYHGSLNDFKIFDYGKIRATRRAGFYFTRNKDLAKNYQKEGKLIEAFVNLRKPLNPDETKK
-1920 LKKQVSATLEEKR
+1920 EITKELFLEIANKAGIERDMNKLY
-1933 AQQMDAES
+1933 D
-1941 IPVKI
+1941 I
-1946 ADEQNID
+1946 ADSDID
-1953 ETLPYL
+1953 LVEFLISANN
-1959 LPQQREDVRLAEVQ
+1959 D
-1973 FFDESHQDREHGNG
+1973 
-1987 KGYLFTNGTGTG
+1987 
-1999 KTYTGLGIV
+1999 
-2008 KRFIKQGKNRI
+2008 IKAI
-2019 LVVTPSQPKVTD
+2019 
-2031 WMRDAANL
+2031 
-2039 GIELRDLDT
+2039 
-2048 LSKERGT
+2048 
-2055 TATTEKGEG
+2055 
-2064 AVITTFANL
+2064 
-2073 RQNKALLEDTF
+2073 
-2084 DLIVYDESH
+2084 
-2093 RIMENKQGEATIG
+2093 
-2106 ADVHF
+2106 
-2111 MITNRNE
+2111 
-2118 NDALRRYS
+2118 NDALYTVTKYDG
-2126 IINPKYQAWQKA
+2126 II
-2138 QELYKKEMESSRLL
+2138 
-2152 TQHAGDNEI
+2152 T
-2161 GAKGEQAKKRLEDAK
+2161 EDRGL
-2176 AAMQSAEKEWIEE
+2176 
-2189 EGRLKLLVGDA
+2189 GR
-2200 VKTTKTVF
+2200 
-2208 LSATPFNTRESL
+2208 N
-2220 SYTEGYIF
+2220 Y
-2228 SYPEE
+2228 
-2233 NTKTV
+2233 
-2238 GSYHH
+2238 
-2243 HSPQTE
+2243 
-2249 FYLTHFGAG
+2249 
-2258 YKFRYGRLERSLTNA
+2258 
-2273 DALVKQEIAFSD
+2273 IAFSP
-2285 YLENELGTKSGR
+2285 N
-2297 IIDSEYDYSRDF
+2297 
-2309 PMVTLDRAQD
+2309 
-2319 INDAIEGV
+2319 
-2327 WREDALHPLSDALR
+2327 
-2341 QVWFNYNYTS
+2341 
-2351 ALLETMKISATIPRI
+2351 
-2366 RQHLKM
+2366 
-2372 GRKVVIFHRRVQSK
+2372 
-2386 AALNPPFRTML
+2386 
-2397 GIAREQMRSESD
+2397 
-2409 AEKKKEL
+2409 
-2416 RDAIAL
+2416 
-2422 FEKRHEGLLWYE
+2422 
-2434 QTLDY
+2434 
-2439 SMPREQIAE
+2439 QI
-2448 AFGAENVLFF
+2448 
-2458 SGKESGKTK
+2458 K
-2467 NKAVEAFN
+2467 
-2475 DDDSGK
+2475 
-2481 NIIVIQEASGKEGI
+2481 
-2495 SLHDTSG
+2495 
-2502 KHQRVLITLALPQSP
+2502 
-2517 ITALQIEG
+2517 
-2525 RIYRI
+2525 
-2530 GNRSN
+2530 
-2535 AIFEYPLL
+2535 
-2543 GLDSEMIL
+2543 
-2551 FGQQFN
+2551 
-2557 QQVSTTENLALG
+2557 
-2569 SKARD
+2569 
-2574 LRSSFTRGVEEHTNV
+2574 
-2589 PLEQQGLGGKEFD
+2589 
-2602 KGKQEM
+2602 
-2608 ADPYEDAVLDY
+2608 
-2619 YGNQKVRGRRDNRE
+2619 
-2633 GMDYFATPEPVG
+2633 
-2645 FKMVEWAMPQEGES
+2645 S
-2659 ALEPSAGHG
+2659 ALENVGTFSSENDD
-2668 AIARYVSRD
+2668 IRY
-2677 VSLTAI
+2677 
-2683 EPSNSLFGKLQ
+2683 
-2694 LKAGGMGRK
+2694 
-2703 FVNDLFENYAF
+2703 
-2714 QNKHDV
+2714 
-2720 IVMNPPFGT
+2720 
-2729 AGKKAM
+2729 
-2735 DHLEKAF
+2735 
-2742 DHLTEGGRVVA
+2742 
-2753 LIPRG
+2753 
-2758 QMDKR
+2758 
-2763 FEKWYG
+2763 
-2769 GKKEAVVTAEINLP
+2769 
-2783 PCTFEQA
+2783 
-2790 GTSVYAR
+2790 
-2797 VVVLDR
+2797 
-2803 IGREETRR
+2803 REEEV
-2811 KAPQR
+2811 QS
-2816 RNIDLSGIKTVK
+2816 LKTK
-2828 ELFERLKDVKVP
+2828 KVS
-2840 GRTIDEV
+2840 I
-2847 ARNMKNAKKTVK
+2847 
-2859 EFKEI
+2859 
-2864 KGVDVIVDTHGIYAY
+2864 
-2879 RWNGRTLFSQ
+2879 
-2889 KFDSESMANIPNEY
+2889 
-2903 ARMHYWIEANG
+2903 
-2914 TANME
+2914 
-2919 NRTKEQIEVYVT
+2919 
-2931 GMKTLRNLAG
+2931 
-2941 KTHEQLMEES
+2941 
-2951 ERGKNIFPAE
+2951 
-2961 NTTGTDVSSE
+2961 VSS
-2971 QRRSGDKYSYKE
+2971 
-2983 DRNTKTG
+2983 
-2990 EVMHLA
+2990 
-2996 IPLSK
+2996 
-3001 DLDRELYLQMAA
+3001 
-3013 CAKRNG
+3013 
-3019 GYWNRFKKAFHF
+3019 
-3031 QTKEGADRFIKESAT
+3031 
-3046 IGEDDNVRFRLPD
+3046 
-3059 NEGVNGNPA
+3059 
-3068 VEQAEIR
+3068 
-3075 AEVEELA
+3075 VEELA

-3090 IVKSAEELPEEDVAH
+3090 IVKSAEELPEEDVAR

-3175 RKQIVARAKEQ
+3175 RKQIVNRAKEQ

-3213 RTLWQKIKKA
+3213 RTLWQKIKDA

-3247 LWRSYQNLE
+3247 LWKSYQNLE

-3281 EAEREKSAENYERA
+3281 EAELHYSELKKEADRLKELTGRD
-3295 LRTVNEF
+3295 VN
-3302 AEKHVGAGN
+3302 
-3311 VFVIR
+3311 
-3316 SKEKLREQLEA
+3316 
-3327 KDFTPEAVDEVEKWM
+3327 
-3342 EEGHTKAF
+3342 
-3350 FDPNSHNPIFVLDTN
+3350 
-3365 ISNEKLNSYLWH
+3365 
-3377 ENTHKALRDLFKDK
+3377 
-3391 IDEEVLKVYDSFKVD
+3391 
-3406 ENFEELDTYIRELY
+3406 
-3420 VGEAEETIREECIV
+3420 
-3434 HFFETLYNEYGEE
+3434 
-3447 VLGRNLLACKE
+3447 LGRNEEEIAFMMSNDGADAGTIDHVRDTFARAREEGKKFFGFFDADTGKVYLCADQLRNKQDIVRYWMHENSHLATLQTLSDSELEDLYDNIGEKEIANLLDESYLRNELSKARIADEYISHIIQNIVSDEQSME
-3458 NIKNRL
+3458 NIINGDINEALDNWDILENVIPYIKNNLKYIFDGEKEITKNDKRGSRRMDAVSESG
-3464 FKKIY
+3464 IE
-3469 NQILYGTEESTEPRE
+3469 TAAEERI
-3484 RVGRNAYSGHE
+3484 
-3495 ELSPKME
+3495 
-3502 MRNANDEKNKS
+3502 
-3513 GRVQGETEKRFR
+3513 QGETEKRFR
-3525 TGEPTGEERRAS
+3525 TGEPTGEERGAS

-3546 LNDSAFRMSKWK
+3546 LNDSAFRMSKWE

-3983 WTVRNLAAL
+3983 WSVRNLAAL

-4027 GAKNTVPAM
+4027 GAKNTALAV
-4036 AAMQRYFRGKQDM
+4036 AAMQRYFRGKQNM

-4058 EFFENGGETGF
+4058 EFLANGGETGF

-4390 AVSGLYEVIEST
+4390 AVSGLYEVIKST